1 MGTRCARCC
10 LGTAWPQVLPVL
22 RQRAGPRGGG
32 GDLPGF
38 KTGSSGVPWRV
49 PQGCLAC
56 SARPSACGCPRTGC
70 GGLQGARLLGRAR
83 WGWVRAPLPPCLL
96 GAPLLCRLRAVM
108 DKGKLTP
115 GGSCFSSWTAV
126 PAAVPLALKGKRSAR
141 PRASSGQELGVLE
154 QGRAW
159 RGQAGLVLSR
169 AATGAGMI
177 WGRSA
182 TLGAAFALRGDSCAF
197 CCLAGP
203 QSKVSR
209 CQPNEHN
216 CLGTELCIH
225 MSKLCNGLHDC
236 FDGSDEGP
244 HCREQLANC
253 TALACQH
260 HCVPTLSGPACYCNN
275 SFQLA
280 EDRRSCKDFD
290 ECTVYGT
297 CSQTCTNTEGSYTC
311 SCVEGYLLQPD
322 NRSCKAKNEPVD
334 RPPVLLIANSQNILA
349 TYLSGAPVPNITP
362 TSAKQTTAM
371 DFNYVEDT
379 VCWVHVGDSASQTIL
394 KCAKIPNLKGFVE
407 ERSINISLSLHHVE
421 QMAIDWL
428 TGNFYFVDDIDDRI
442 FVCNK
447 NGVTCVTLLDLEL
460 YNPKGI
466 ALDPAMG
473 KVFFTDY
480 GQIPKVERCD
490 MDGQNRTKLV
500 DSKIVFPH
508 GITLDLVNRLVYWA
522 DAYLDY
528 IEVVDYEGKNRH
540 TIIQGILIE
549 HLYGLTVFENYLYA
563 TNSDNANAQQ
573 KTSVIR
579 VNRFNSTEYQ
589 VVTRVDKGGA
599 LHIYHQRRQPTVRS
613 HACEPDQFGKPGGC
627 SDICLLGN
635 SHKTRTCRCRSG
647 FSLGSDGKSCKKPE
661 HELFLVY
668 GKGRPGIIRGM
679 DMGAKVPD
687 EHMIPIENLMNPRAL
702 DFHAETGF
710 IYFADTTSYLIGRQK
725 IDGTERETI
734 LKDGIHN
741 VEGIAVDWMGNNL
754 YWTDDG
760 PKKTI
765 SVARLEKAAQ
775 TRKTLIEGKMTHPR
789 AIVVDPLNGW
799 MYWTDWEEDPKDSKR
814 GKIERAWMDGSNRN
828 VFITSKT
835 VLWPNGLS
843 LDIPAKILYWVDAFY
858 DRIEMVYL
866 NGTERKIVY
875 EGPELN
881 HAFGLC
887 HYSSFLFWTEYRSGS
902 IYRLDQASKVVSLLR
917 NERPPIFEIRMY
929 DAQQQQVGSN
939 KCRVNNGGCSS
950 LCLATPRGRQCACA
964 EDQILGVDSVTCQA
978 NPSYIPPPQCQ
989 PGEFACKNNRCIQ
1002 ERWKCDGDNDCLDN
1016 SDEAPELCH
1025 QHTCPSDRFK
1035 CKNNRCIPN
1044 RWLCDGDNDCGNNE
1058 DESNSTCS
1066 ARTCSPN
1073 QFSCASGRCIPISWT
1088 CDLDDDCGD
1097 RSDESASCAYPTCFP
1112 LTQFTC
1118 NNGRCININ
1127 WRCDNDNDCG
1137 DNSDEAGCSH
1147 SCSSNQF
1154 KCNSGRCIPVHWTC
1168 DGDNDCGDY
1177 SDETHANCTNQAT
1190 RPPGGCHTDEFQC
1203 RLDGLCIP
1211 MRWRCDGDTDCM
1223 DSSDEKNCEGVT
1235 HVCDPNVKFGCKDSA
1250 RCISKAW
1257 VCDGDSD
1264 CEDNSDE
1271 ENCESLVCKPPS
1283 HTCANNTSICLPPEK
1298 LCDGSDDCGDGSD
1311 EGELCD
1317 QCSLNNGGCSHN
1329 CTVAPGEG
1337 IVCSCP
1343 LGMELGADNKTCQI
1357 QSYCAKH
1364 LKCSQKCEQDKYNVK
1379 CSCYEGWM
1387 LEPDGESCRSLDPFK
1402 PFIIFSNRH
1411 EIRRIDLHRG
1421 DYSVLVPGLR
1431 NTIALDF
1438 HLNQSSLYWTDVVE
1452 DKIYRGKL
1460 LENGALTSFEVV
1472 IQYGLATPEGLAVD
1486 WIAGNIYWVESNLDQ
1501 IEVAKLD
1508 GTMRTTLLAGDIEH
1522 PRAIALDPRYGI
1534 LFWTDWDAS
1543 LPRIEAASMSG
1554 AGRRTIHKETGSGG
1568 WPNGLTVDY
1577 LEKRILWIDARSDAI
1592 YSALYDG
1599 TGHIEVL
1606 RGHEYLSHPFAVTLY
1621 GGEVYWTDW
1630 RTNTLAK
1637 ANKWTGHNVTVVQRT
1652 NTQPFDLQVY
1662 HPSRQPLAP
1671 NPCEANGG
1679 KGPCSHLCLINY
1691 NRTLSC
1697 ACPHLMKLDKDNMTC
1712 YEFKKF
1718 LLYARQMEI
1727 RGVDIDNPYYNYI
1740 ISFTVPDIDNVTVV
1754 DYDALEQRI
1763 YWSDVRTQ
1771 TIKRA
1776 FINGTGVET
1785 VVSADLPNAHG
1796 LSVDWISR
1804 NLFWTSYDA
1813 NKKQINVARLD
1824 GSFKNAVIQGLDKP
1838 HCLVVHPL
1846 RGKLYWTDGD
1856 NISVANMDGSN
1867 RTLLFTN
1874 QKGPVGLAID
1884 YPESKLYWISSGNG
1898 TINRCN
1904 LDGSNLEVI
1913 ESVKGQLSKA
1923 TALAIMGDKLWWADQ
1938 ASERMGTCNKKDGT
1952 EVTVLR
1958 NSTTLVMHM
1967 KVYDESIQQAGTNPC
1982 SMNNG
1987 DCSQLCLPTSETS
2000 RSCMCTA
2007 GYSLKSG
2014 QQSCEGVGSFLLYS
2028 VHEGIRGIPLDPN
2041 DKSDALVPVSGTS
2054 LAVGIDFHAEND
2066 TIYWVDMGL
2075 STISRAKRD
2084 QTWREDVVTNGIGR
2098 VEGIAVDWI
2107 AGNIYWTD
2115 QGFDVI
2121 EVARLNGSFRYV
2133 VISQGLDK
2141 PRAITVHPEKGYLF
2155 WTEWGQYPRIERSR
2169 LDGTERMVLV
2179 NVSISW
2185 PNGIS
2190 VDYEDGKLYWCD
2202 ARTDKIERIDLET
2215 GENREVVLS
2224 SNNMDM
2230 FSVSVFEDYIY
2241 WSDRTHAN
2249 GSIKRGSKD
2258 NATESVSL
2266 RTGIGVQLKDIK
2278 VFNRARQKGT
2288 NICAQNN
2295 GGCQQLCLFRGGGQR
2310 TCACAHGMLSE
2321 DGVSCRDY
2329 DGYLLYSERT
2339 ILKSIHLSDEN
2350 NLNAP
2355 IKPFEDA
2362 EHMKNVIALA
2372 FDYRYGSKGSNR
2384 IFYSDI
2390 HFGNIQQINDD
2401 GTGRKTI
2408 VENVGSVEGLAYHRG
2423 WDTLYWTSYTTSTIT
2438 RHTVDQSRLGAFE
2451 RETVITMSGDDHP
2464 RAFVLDECQNLMFWT
2479 NWNEQHPSIMRATLS
2494 GSNVLIIIDQDIR
2507 TPNGL
2512 AIDHRAEKIYFSDAT
2527 LDKIERCEYDGS
2539 HRHVIL
2545 KSEPVH
2551 PFGLAV
2557 YGDYIFWTDWV
2568 RRAVQRANK
2577 YVGTDMK
2584 LLRVDIPQQPMG
2596 IIAVANDTDS
2606 CELSP
2611 CRVNNSGCQDLCL
2624 LTPKGHVNCSCRG
2637 ERVLQEDFTCKA
2649 LNSTCNMHDEF
2660 ECGNGDCIDFSRT
2673 CDGVVHC
2680 KDKSDEKQS
2689 YCSSRKCKKG
2699 YLHCMNGRCIA
2710 SRYWCNG
2717 VDDCGDNSDEVPCN
2731 KTSCAATEFRC
2742 RDGTCIG
2749 NSSRCNQ
2756 FIDCEDASDEMNCTA
2771 TDCSGYFKLGVKGTT
2786 FQKCE
2791 HTSLCYAPSWVCDGA
2806 NDCGDYSDER
2816 NCPGG
2821 REPRCPANYFAC
2833 PSGRCIPMTWTC
2845 DKEDDCENGEDET
2858 HCSERQDKFCY
2869 PVQFECNNHRC
2880 ISKLWVCDG
2889 ADDCGDGSDEDSRC
2903 RLTTCSTGS
2912 FQCPGTYVCVPERW
2926 LCDGD
2931 KDCADGADETLAAGC
2946 LYNNTCDEREFMC
2959 GNRQCIPK
2967 HFVCDHDDDCGDGS
2981 DESPECEY
2989 PTCGPHEFRCAN
3001 GRCLSNSQWECD
3013 GEFDCHDHSDEAP
3026 KNPRCSS
3033 PENKC
3038 NDSFFLCKNGKC
3050 IPEALLCDNN
3060 NDCAD
3065 GSDELNCFIN
3075 ECLNKKM
3082 SGCSQEC
3089 EDLKIGYKCRCRPG
3103 FRLKDDGKTCIDID
3117 ECSTTYPCSQ
3127 KCINTLGSFKCLCIE
3142 GYKLKPDNPTSCKAV
3157 TDEEPFLIFANRY
3170 YLRKLNLDGSNYTL
3184 LKQGLNNAVA
3194 LDFDY
3199 REQMIYWTD
3208 VTTQGSMIRR
3218 MHINGS
3224 NVQVLHRTG
3233 LSNPDGLAVDW
3244 VGGNLYWCDK
3254 GRDTI
3259 EVSKLNGAY
3268 RTVLVNSGLREPRAL
3283 VVDVQNGYLY
3293 WTDWGDHSL
3302 IGKIGMDGTNRSVI
3316 VDTKITWP
3324 NGLTLDY
3331 INSRIYWADARE
3343 DYIEFASLDG
3353 SNRHTVLSQDIP
3365 HIFALTLFEDFIYW
3379 TDWETKSINRAHKT
3393 TGANKTLLI
3402 STLHRPMDIH
3412 IYHPYRQPDVPN
3424 HPCKTNNAGCSNLCL
3439 LSPGGGHKC
3448 ACPTNFYLGSDGKT
3462 CVSNCTA
3469 SQFVCKNDKC
3479 IPFWWKCDTEDDCGD
3494 RSDEPEDCPEFKCRP
3509 GQFQCSTGIC
3519 TNPAFI
3525 CDGDNDC
3532 QDNSDEA
3539 NCDIHVCLPSQF
3551 KCTNTNRCI
3560 PGIFRCNGQDNCG
3573 DGEDEKDCP
3582 EVTCAP
3588 NQFQC
3593 AITKRCI
3600 PRVWV
3605 CDRDNDCVDG
3615 SDEPAN
3621 CTQMT
3626 CGVDEFRCKDS
3637 GRCIPARW
3645 KCDGEDDCGDGS
3657 DEPKEECDERTC
3669 EPYQFRCK
3677 NNRCVPGRWQCDYD
3691 NDCGDNSDEE
3701 SCTPRPCSESEFS
3714 CANGRCIAGRWKCDG
3729 DHDCADG
3736 SDEKDCTPR
3745 CEFDQFQCKNGHC
3758 IPMRWRCDADADC
3771 MDGTDEE
3778 DCGTGVRT
3786 CPLDEFQCNNTL
3798 CKPLA
3803 WKCDGED
3810 DCGDNSDENPEECL
3824 KFQCPP
3830 NRPFRCKNDRV
3841 CLWIGR
3847 QCDGIDNCGDN
3858 TDEKDCE
3865 SPTAKP
3871 KSCSQDKNEFLCENK
3886 KCISANLRCNFFD
3899 DCGDGSDEKSCSHDH
3914 KSYDCMTNTTMC
3926 GDEAQCIQSQ
3936 PTSYCTCRRGFQKVP
3951 DKNSCQDVNECLRFG
3966 TCSQLCN
3973 NTKGSHVCSCAKNFM
3988 KTDNMCKAEGSEH
4001 QILYIADDNKIR
4013 SMYPFNPN
4021 SAYEPAFQGDE
4032 NVRID
4037 AMDIY
4042 VKGNKI
4048 YWTNWHTGRIS
4059 YCELPASSAASTASN
4074 RNRRQI
4080 DGGVTHL
4087 NISGLKMPR
4096 GIAIDW
4102 VAGNIYWTDS
4112 GRDVIEVAQMKGENR
4127 KTLISGMID
4136 EPHAIVVDPL
4146 RGTMYWS
4153 DWGNHPKIETAAMDG
4168 TLRETLVQDN
4178 IQWPTGLAVD
4188 YHNER
4193 LYWADAKLSVIGS
4206 IRLNGTDPVVAI
4218 DNKKGLSHPFSID
4231 IFEDYIYG
4239 VTYINNRI
4247 FKIHKFGHKSVTN
4260 LTSGLNH
4267 ATDVVLYHQY
4277 KQPEVTNPCDRKKCE
4292 WLCLLS
4298 PSGPVC
4304 TCPNG
4309 KRLDNGTC
4317 VVIPSPTA
4325 SAVVPTTDTCDLVC
4339 LNGGSCFLNA
4349 RKQAKCRCQPRYNGE
4364 KCQINQCW
4372 DYCQNGGMCAA
4383 SPSGMPTCRCPTG
4396 FTGPRCNQQVCTDYC
4411 LNNGSCTV
4419 NQGNQPNC
4427 RCPPSFIGDRCQY
4440 RQCFDYCENEGVCQ
4454 MTASGAKQCR
4464 CPPQFEGAQCQEN
4477 KCSRCQEGKCS
4488 INKQNGEVS
4497 CICPDGKVAP
4507 SCLTCDDYCM
4517 HGGTCS
4523 ISDKTQLPEC
4533 LCPVGM
4539 TGTRCEDF
4547 IVSEQQSNRTASII
4561 IPILLLLILLTVVAF
4576 VWYKWRIKGAK
4587 GFQHQRMTNGAMN
4600 VEIGNPT
4607 YKMYE
4612 GEPDDDVGEL
4622 LDADFALDPDKPT
4635 NFTNPVYATLYMGAH
4650 NSRNSLAS
4658 TDEKRE
4664 LLSRG
4669 ADDDLAD
4676 PLA

>member
-1 MGTRCARCC
+1 VT
-10 LGTAWPQVLPVL
+10 
-22 RQRAGPRGGG
+22 
-32 GDLPGF
+32 
-38 KTGSSGVPWRV
+38 VP
-49 PQGCLAC
+49 
-56 SARPSACGCPRTGC
+56 
-70 GGLQGARLLGRAR
+70 
-83 WGWVRAPLPPCLL
+83 
-96 GAPLLCRLRAVM
+96 PLLLQLFPHCIFH
-108 DKGKLTP
+108 P
-115 GGSCFSSWTAV
+115 IC
-126 PAAVPLALKGKRSAR
+126 
-141 PRASSGQELGVLE
+141 
-154 QGRAW
+154 
-159 RGQAGLVLSR
+159 
-169 AATGAGMI
+169 I
-177 WGRSA
+177 
-182 TLGAAFALRGDSCAF
+182 TLGCCQINCKGWHPGSHNPCADPCALWCP
-197 CCLAGP
+197 AGP

-244 HCREQLANC
+244 HCRGRFGGPRKGG
-253 TALACQH
+253 
-260 HCVPTLSGPACYCNN
+260 VPSGVPHNRGGCFCRVN
-275 SFQLA
+275 SQ
-280 EDRRSCKDFD
+280 
-290 ECTVYGT
+290 
-297 CSQTCTNTEGSYTC
+297 C
-311 SCVEGYLLQPD
+311 SCRV
-322 NRSCKAKNEPVD
+322 
-334 RPPVLLIANSQNILA
+334 NSQCCCRKN
-349 TYLSGAPVPNITP
+349 
-362 TSAKQTTAM
+362 
-371 DFNYVEDT
+371 
-379 VCWVHVGDSASQTIL
+379 SQYSCGMNSQFCCRTNPQ
-394 KCAKIPNLKGFVE
+394 A
-407 ERSINISLSLHHVE
+407 LSLHAGQILSRGADPNAFMAPMGSFLGHAGVCHPGGLLALSLPSSPPFPSCPGPDVE

-447 NGVTCVTLLDLEL
+447 NGDTCVTLLDLEL

-549 HLYGLTVFENYLYA
+549 HLYGLTVFENYL
-563 TNSDNANAQQ
+563 
-573 KTSVIR
+573 
-579 VNRFNSTEYQ
+579 
-589 VVTRVDKGGA
+589 
-599 LHIYHQRRQPTVRS
+599 S

-635 SHKTRTCRCRSG
+635 SHKSRTCRCRSG

-828 VFITSKT
+828 IFITSKT

-843 LDIPAKILYWVDAFY
+843 LDIPAKILYWVDAYY

-866 NGTERKIVY
+866 NGTDRKIVY

-887 HYSSFLFWTEYRSGS
+887 HYSNFLFWTEYRSGS
-902 IYRLDQASKVVSLLR
+902 IYRLEQASKAVSLLR

-964 EDQILGVDSVTCQA
+964 EDQILGSDSVTCQA

-1016 SDEAPELCH
+1016 SDEAPELCRSLRRA
-1025 QHTCPSDRFK
+1025 P
-1035 CKNNRCIPN
+1035 
-1044 RWLCDGDNDCGNNE
+1044 
-1058 DESNSTCS
+1058 
-1066 ARTCSPN
+1066 RTCSPN

-1554 AGRRTIHKETGSGG
+1554 EGRRTIHKETGSGG

-1697 ACPHLMKLDKDNMTC
+1697 ACPHLMKLDKDNTTC
-1712 YEFKKF
+1712 YG
-1718 LLYARQMEI
+1718 
-1727 RGVDIDNPYYNYI
+1727 RGLSHLCPSYSRMGSSKAFSSLGFALPLHLSI
-1740 ISFTVPDIDNVTVV
+1740 IP
-1754 DYDALEQRI
+1754 ALT
-1763 YWSDVRTQ
+1763 S
-1771 TIKRA
+1771 
-1776 FINGTGVET
+1776 
-1785 VVSADLPNAHG
+1785 SHLHSLADLPNAHG
-1796 LSVDWISR
+1796 LSVDWVSR

-1898 TINRCN
+1898 TINRCD

-1913 ESVKGQLSKA
+1913 ESLRSQLSKA

-1967 KVYDESIQQAGTNPC
+1967 KVYDESIQQGQSGTNPC
-1982 SMNNG
+1982 SQNNG
-1987 DCSQLCLPTSETS
+1987 DCSQLCLPTSESS

-2014 QQSCEGVGSFLLYS
+2014 QQSCEG
-2028 VHEGIRGIPLDPN
+2028 
-2041 DKSDALVPVSGTS
+2041 
-2054 LAVGIDFHAEND
+2054 ND

-2230 FSVSVFEDYIY
+2230 FSVSVFEEYIY

-2249 GSIKRGSKD
+2249 GSIKRGNKD

-2288 NICAQNN
+2288 NVCAQNN

-2494 GSNVLIIIDQDIR
+2494 GANVLIIIDQDIR

-2512 AIDHRAEKIYFSDAT
+2512 AIDHKAEKIYFSDAT

-2611 CRVNNSGCQDLCL
+2611 CRVNNGGCQDLCL

-2649 LNSTCNMHDEF
+2649 VNSTCNVHEEF
-2660 ECGNGDCIDFSRT
+2660 ECGNGECIDFSRT
-2673 CDGVVHC
+2673 CDGVVNC

-2699 YLHCMNGRCIA
+2699 FLHCMNGRCVA
-2710 SRYWCNG
+2710 SRYWCDG
-2717 VDDCGDNSDEVPCN
+2717 VDNCGDNSDEVPCN
-2731 KTSCAATEFRC
+2731 SECLPGPQPAPGSCLGQGQQLQEGVTVSLTGAEQSQGLTESQGQACGQSGAPQSCPALLVPGRAPSLMDYGGFSPLAETSCAATEFRC

-2756 FIDCEDASDEMNCTA
+2756 FIDCEDASDEMNC
-2771 TDCSGYFKLGVKGTT
+2771 S
-2786 FQKCE
+2786 E
-2791 HTSLCYAPSWVCDGA
+2791 
-2806 NDCGDYSDER
+2806 
-2816 NCPGG
+2816 
-2821 REPRCPANYFAC
+2821 CPAAA
-2833 PSGRCIPMTWTC
+2833 PAPPQLWG
-2845 DKEDDCENGEDET
+2845 
-2858 HCSERQDKFCY
+2858 CSCSRGWQ
-2869 PVQFECNNHRC
+2869 QGAG
-2880 ISKLWVCDG
+2880 IWDG
-2889 ADDCGDGSDEDSRC
+2889 
-2903 RLTTCSTGS
+2903 L
-2912 FQCPGTYVCVPERW
+2912 
-2926 LCDGD
+2926 
-2931 KDCADGADETLAAGC
+2931 
-2946 LYNNTCDEREFMC
+2946 EREEDKV
-2959 GNRQCIPK
+2959 G
-2967 HFVCDHDDDCGDGS
+2967 
-2981 DESPECEY
+2981 
-2989 PTCGPHEFRCAN
+2989 
-3001 GRCLSNSQWECD
+3001 
-3013 GEFDCHDHSDEAP
+3013 
-3026 KNPRCSS
+3026 
-3033 PENKC
+3033 
-3038 NDSFFLCKNGKC
+3038 FFLL
-3050 IPEALLCDNN
+3050 IPIT
-3060 NDCAD
+3060 
-3065 GSDELNCFIN
+3065 SD
-3075 ECLNKKM
+3075 
-3082 SGCSQEC
+3082 SS
-3089 EDLKIGYKCRCRPG
+3089 
-3103 FRLKDDGKTCIDID
+3103 
-3117 ECSTTYPCSQ
+3117 
-3127 KCINTLGSFKCLCIE
+3127 
-3142 GYKLKPDNPTSCKAV
+3142 
-3157 TDEEPFLIFANRY
+3157 
-3170 YLRKLNLDGSNYTL
+3170 
-3184 LKQGLNNAVA
+3184 
-3194 LDFDY
+3194 
-3199 REQMIYWTD
+3199 W
-3208 VTTQGSMIRR
+3208 
-3218 MHINGS
+3218 
-3224 NVQVLHRTG
+3224 QVLHRTG

-3424 HPCKTNNAGCSNLCL
+3424 HPCKTNNGGCSNLCL

-3657 DEPKEECDERTC
+3657 DEPKEECGEWR
-3669 EPYQFRCK
+3669 PWGQASGI
-3677 NNRCVPGRWQCDYD
+3677 CVPFPEGQ
-3691 NDCGDNSDEE
+3691 
-3701 SCTPRPCSESEFS
+3701 
-3714 CANGRCIAGRWKCDG
+3714 AGLEL
-3729 DHDCADG
+3729 AG
-3736 SDEKDCTPR
+3736 SS
-3745 CEFDQFQCKNGHC
+3745 
-3758 IPMRWRCDADADC
+3758 
-3771 MDGTDEE
+3771 
-3778 DCGTGVRT
+3778 GVPGSGVSFHRHR
-3786 CPLDEFQCNNTL
+3786 LFL
-3798 CKPLA
+3798 FA
-3803 WKCDGED
+3803 GAV
-3810 DCGDNSDENPEECL
+3810 

-3871 KSCSQDKNEFLCENK
+3871 KSCSQDKNEFLCGNK

-3899 DCGDGSDEKSCSHDH
+3899 DCGDGSDEESCSHEH
-3914 KSYDCMTNTTMC
+3914 KSYDCKTNTTMC
-3926 GDEAQCIQSQ
+3926 GDEAHCVQSQ
-3936 PTSYCTCRRGFQKVP
+3936 STSYCTCRRVLP
-3951 DKNSCQDVNECLRFG
+3951 WTG
-3966 TCSQLCN
+3966 T
-3973 NTKGSHVCSCAKNFM
+3973 GA
-3988 KTDNMCKAEGSEH
+3988 
-4001 QILYIADDNKIR
+4001 
-4013 SMYPFNPN
+4013 
-4021 SAYEPAFQGDE
+4021 
-4032 NVRID
+4032 
-4037 AMDIY
+4037 
-4042 VKGNKI
+4042 
-4048 YWTNWHTGRIS
+4048 
-4059 YCELPASSAASTASN
+4059 
-4074 RNRRQI
+4074 
-4080 DGGVTHL
+4080 
-4087 NISGLKMPR
+4087 PR
-4096 GIAIDW
+4096 GFGD
-4102 VAGNIYWTDS
+4102 
-4112 GRDVIEVAQMKGENR
+4112 
-4127 KTLISGMID
+4127 TL
-4136 EPHAIVVDPL
+4136 
-4146 RGTMYWS
+4146 
-4153 DWGNHPKIETAAMDG
+4153 
-4168 TLRETLVQDN
+4168 
-4178 IQWPTGLAVD
+4178 
-4188 YHNER
+4188 
-4193 LYWADAKLSVIGS
+4193 
-4206 IRLNGTDPVVAI
+4206 
-4218 DNKKGLSHPFSID
+4218 
-4231 IFEDYIYG
+4231 G
-4239 VTYINNRI
+4239 V
-4247 FKIHKFGHKSVTN
+4247 S
-4260 LTSGLNH
+4260 LT
-4267 ATDVVLYHQY
+4267 
-4277 KQPEVTNPCDRKKCE
+4277 
-4292 WLCLLS
+4292 
-4298 PSGPVC
+4298 
-4304 TCPNG
+4304 
-4309 KRLDNGTC
+4309 
-4317 VVIPSPTA
+4317 
-4325 SAVVPTTDTCDLVC
+4325 
-4339 LNGGSCFLNA
+4339 
-4349 RKQAKCRCQPRYNGE
+4349 
-4364 KCQINQCW
+4364 
-4372 DYCQNGGMCAA
+4372 
-4383 SPSGMPTCRCPTG
+4383 
-4396 FTGPRCNQQVCTDYC
+4396 
-4411 LNNGSCTV
+4411 
-4419 NQGNQPNC
+4419 
-4427 RCPPSFIGDRCQY
+4427 
-4440 RQCFDYCENEGVCQ
+4440 
-4454 MTASGAKQCR
+4454 
-4464 CPPQFEGAQCQEN
+4464 
-4477 KCSRCQEGKCS
+4477 
-4488 INKQNGEVS
+4488 
-4497 CICPDGKVAP
+4497 
-4507 SCLTCDDYCM
+4507 
-4517 HGGTCS
+4517 
-4523 ISDKTQLPEC
+4523 
-4533 LCPVGM
+4533 LCPL
-4539 TGTRCEDF
+4539 
-4547 IVSEQQSNRTASII
+4547 
-4561 IPILLLLILLTVVAF
+4561 PIS
-4576 VWYKWRIKGAK
+4576 AK

-4622 LDADFALDPDKPT
+4622 LDADFALDPDK
-4635 NFTNPVYATLYMGAH
+4635 V
-4650 NSRNSLAS
+4650 
-4658 TDEKRE
+4658 
-4664 LLSRG
+4664 RG
-4669 ADDDLAD
+4669 AGGMGGHSWSLSTEGDQRGTRGSGGASGRWLVQLRAWR
-4676 PLA
+4676 L

>member
-1 MGTRCARCC
+1 MGGCSDPPLQPPRCW
-10 LGTAWPQVLPVL
+10 GE
-22 RQRAGPRGGG
+22 
-32 GDLPGF
+32 LPGAEALGLF
-38 KTGSSGVPWRV
+38 PFACKDQITCISKGWRCDGEKDCPDGSDESPDI
-49 PQGCLAC
+49 C
-56 SARPSACGCPRTGC
+56 
-70 GGLQGARLLGRAR
+70 
-83 WGWVRAPLPPCLL
+83 
-96 GAPLLCRLRAVM
+96 
-108 DKGKLTP
+108 
-115 GGSCFSSWTAV
+115 
-126 PAAVPLALKGKRSAR
+126 
-141 PRASSGQELGVLE
+141 
-154 QGRAW
+154 
-159 RGQAGLVLSR
+159 
-169 AATGAGMI
+169 
-177 WGRSA
+177 
-182 TLGAAFALRGDSCAF
+182 
-197 CCLAGP
+197 P

-290 ECTVYGT
+290 ECTIYGT

-371 DFNYVEDT
+371 DFNYIEDT

-447 NGVTCVTLLDLEL
+447 NGVTCSEL
-460 YNPKGI
+460 PR
-466 ALDPAMG
+466 LPFSRR

-540 TIIQGILIE
+540 TIIQGILVSG

-828 VFITSKT
+828 IFITSKT

-902 IYRLDQASKVVSLLR
+902 IYRLDQASKVVTLLR

-964 EDQILGVDSVTCQA
+964 EDQILGLDSVTCQA

-1066 ARTCSPN
+1066 GEEPVMGSGSRRAHTAPRVAAFAAPCALRGGGRGAGALRVPCSRFGFCAGASQEPQGFVPGLSPSKTRHRQLLKLCLSLPAPARTCSPN

-1097 RSDESASCAYPTCFP
+1097 RSDESASCGE
-1112 LTQFTC
+1112 L
-1118 NNGRCININ
+1118 G
-1127 WRCDNDNDCG
+1127 
-1137 DNSDEAGCSH
+1137 H
-1147 SCSSNQF
+1147 SCS
-1154 KCNSGRCIPVHWTC
+1154 T
-1168 DGDNDCGDY
+1168 
-1177 SDETHANCTNQAT
+1177 T

-1337 IVCSCP
+1337 IICSCP
-1343 LGMELGADNKTCQI
+1343 LGMELGSDNKTCQI

-1387 LEPDGESCRSLDPFK
+1387 LEPDGESCRSMDPFK

-1460 LENGALTSFEVV
+1460 LENGGAFEVV

-1662 HPSRQPLAP
+1662 HPSRQPLAS

-1697 ACPHLMKLDKDNMTC
+1697 ACPHLMKLDKDNTTC

-1796 LSVDWISR
+1796 LSVDWVSR

-1867 RTLLFTN
+1867 RTLLFSN

-1898 TINRCN
+1898 TINRCD

-1913 ESVKGQLSKA
+1913 ESVKAQLSKA
-1923 TALAIMGDKLWWADQ
+1923 TALAIMGNKLWWADQ

-1967 KVYDESIQQAGTNPC
+1967 KVYDETIQQAGTNPC
-1982 SMNNG
+1982 SLNNG

-2000 RSCMCTA
+2000 RACMCTA

-2190 VDYEDGKLYWCD
+2190 VDYEEGKLYWCD

-2230 FSVSVFEDYIY
+2230 FSVSVFEEYIY

-2249 GSIKRGSKD
+2249 GSIKRGNKD

-2288 NICAQNN
+2288 NICAQSN
-2295 GGCQQLCLFRGGGQR
+2295 GGCQQLCLFRGSGQR
-2310 TCACAHGMLSE
+2310 TCACAHGMLAE

-2494 GSNVLIIIDQDIR
+2494 GANVLIIIDQDIR

-2512 AIDHRAEKIYFSDAT
+2512 AIDHKAEKIYFSDAT

-2545 KSEPVH
+2545 KAEPVH

-2606 CELSP
+2606 CEDLSL
-2611 CRVNNSGCQDLCL
+2611 CRVNNGGCQDLCL

-2699 YLHCMNGRCIA
+2699 FLHCMNGRCIA

-2731 KTSCAATEFRC
+2731 SK
-2742 RDGTCIG
+2742 
-2749 NSSRCNQ
+2749 
-2756 FIDCEDASDEMNCTA
+2756 ASGGEPPRQ
-2771 TDCSGYFKLGVKGTT
+2771 GVRRG
-2786 FQKCE
+2786 
-2791 HTSLCYAPSWVCDGA
+2791 
-2806 NDCGDYSDER
+2806 
-2816 NCPGG
+2816 GG
-2821 REPRCPANYFAC
+2821 RMPSSLTGVSSQTGGRKPKCPANYFAC

-2858 HCSERQDKFCY
+2858 HCNKFCY

-3001 GRCLSNSQWECD
+3001 GRCLSNRQWECD

-3060 NDCAD
+3060 NDCTD

-3075 ECLNKKM
+3075 ECLNKKL

-3127 KCINTLGSFKCLCIE
+3127 KCINTLGSYKCLCIE

-3224 NVQVLHRTG
+3224 NV
-3233 LSNPDGLAVDW
+3233 NPDGLAVDW

-3448 ACPTNFYLGSDGKT
+3448 ACPTNFYLGGDGKT

-3621 CTQMT
+3621 CSKEP
-3626 CGVDEFRCKDS
+3626 G
-3637 GRCIPARW
+3637 
-3645 KCDGEDDCGDGS
+3645 GDGVAQRS
-3657 DEPKEECDERTC
+3657 PPCWLARADTCPVSSLADERTC

-3701 SCTPRPCSESEFS
+3701 SCSTCCFDEFS

-3736 SDEKDCTPR
+3736 SDEVCPGCSPRVGAAVKHCTPR

-3778 DCGTGVRT
+3778 NCGTGVRT

-3858 TDEKDCE
+3858 TDEKDCGE
-3865 SPTAKP
+3865 WGSKP

-3886 KCISANLRCNFFD
+3886 KCISTNLRCNFFD
-3899 DCGDGSDEKSCSHDH
+3899 DCGDGSDEQSYH
-3914 KSYDCMTNTTMC
+3914 KSYDCMTNITMC

-3936 PTSYCTCRRGFQKVP
+3936 STMYCTCRRGFQKVP

-3973 NTKGSHVCSCAKNFM
+3973 NTKGSHICSCAKNFM

-4059 YCELPASSAASTASN
+4059 YRDLPGARCE
-4074 RNRRQI
+4074 
-4080 DGGVTHL
+4080 
-4087 NISGLKMPR
+4087 MPR

-4247 FKIHKFGHKSVTN
+4247 FKIHKFGHKAVTN

-4277 KQPEVTNPCDRKKCE
+4277 KQPEGVLTNPCDRKKCE

-4309 KRLDNGTC
+4309 KRLDNGTL
-4317 VVIPSPTA
+4317 
-4325 SAVVPTTDTCDLVC
+4325 PTTDTCDLVC

-4364 KCQINQCW
+4364 KCQIDQCW
-4372 DYCQNGGMCAA
+4372 DYCQNGGTCAA
-4383 SPSGMPTCRCPTG
+4383 SPSGEAAGPSWGWGLVPGRRTDRGGASRCRLSPAGMPTCRCPTG

-4411 LNNGSCTV
+4411 LNNGSCT
-4419 NQGNQPNC
+4419 
-4427 RCPPSFIGDRCQY
+4427 
-4440 RQCFDYCENEGVCQ
+4440 

-4464 CPPQFEGAQCQEN
+4464 CPPQFEGAQCQDN

-4488 INKQNGEVS
+4488 INKQSGEVS
-4497 CICPDGKVAP
+4497 CICPDGKIAP
-4507 SCLTCDDYCM
+4507 SCLTCDSYCL

-4533 LCPVGM
+4533 L
-4539 TGTRCEDF
+4539 
-4547 IVSEQQSNRTASII
+4547 
-4561 IPILLLLILLTVVAF
+4561 
-4576 VWYKWRIKGAK
+4576 
-4587 GFQHQRMTNGAMN
+4587 
-4600 VEIGNPT
+4600 
-4607 YKMYE
+4607 
-4612 GEPDDDVGEL
+4612 
-4622 LDADFALDPDKPT
+4622 
-4635 NFTNPVYATLYMGAH
+4635 
-4650 NSRNSLAS
+4650 
-4658 TDEKRE
+4658 
-4664 LLSRG
+4664 
-4669 ADDDLAD
+4669 
-4676 PLA
+4676 

>member
-1 MGTRCARCC
+1 
-10 LGTAWPQVLPVL
+10 
-22 RQRAGPRGGG
+22 
-32 GDLPGF
+32 
-38 KTGSSGVPWRV
+38 GSA
-49 PQGCLAC
+49 PQG
-56 SARPSACGCPRTGC
+56 P
-70 GGLQGARLLGRAR
+70 
-83 WGWVRAPLPPCLL
+83 
-96 GAPLLCRLRAVM
+96 
-108 DKGKLTP
+108 
-115 GGSCFSSWTAV
+115 
-126 PAAVPLALKGKRSAR
+126 
-141 PRASSGQELGVLE
+141 PRATVLE
-154 QGRAW
+154 QGEGWHPGSHNPCADPC
-159 RGQAGLVLSR
+159 
-169 AATGAGMI
+169 
-177 WGRSA
+177 
-182 TLGAAFALRGDSCAF
+182 ALWCP
-197 CCLAGP
+197 AGP

-244 HCREQLANC
+244 HCRGRFGGPRKGG
-253 TALACQH
+253 
-260 HCVPTLSGPACYCNN
+260 VPSGVPHNRGGELEMVSVNAWTWEMQPW
-275 SFQLA
+275 SRTWP
-280 EDRRSCKDFD
+280 E
-290 ECTVYGT
+290 E
-297 CSQTCTNTEGSYTC
+297 EGSLGCPCPGELEMVSERCWRC
-311 SCVEGYLLQPD
+311 SGDPLDRVPLQIQ
-322 NRSCKAKNEPVD
+322 A
-334 RPPVLLIANSQNILA
+334 
-349 TYLSGAPVPNITP
+349 
-362 TSAKQTTAM
+362 
-371 DFNYVEDT
+371 
-379 VCWVHVGDSASQTIL
+379 
-394 KCAKIPNLKGFVE
+394 
-407 ERSINISLSLHHVE
+407 LSLHAGQILSRGADPNAFMAPMGSFLGHAGVCHPGGLLALSLPSSPPFPSCPGPDVE

-447 NGVTCVTLLDLEL
+447 NGDTCVTLLDLEL

-549 HLYGLTVFENYLYA
+549 HLYGLTVFENYL
-563 TNSDNANAQQ
+563 
-573 KTSVIR
+573 
-579 VNRFNSTEYQ
+579 
-589 VVTRVDKGGA
+589 
-599 LHIYHQRRQPTVRS
+599 S

-635 SHKTRTCRCRSG
+635 SHKSRTCRCRSG

-828 VFITSKT
+828 IFITSKT

-843 LDIPAKILYWVDAFY
+843 LDIPAKILYWVDAYY

-866 NGTERKIVY
+866 NGTDRKIVY

-887 HYSSFLFWTEYRSGS
+887 HYSNFLFWTEYRSGS
-902 IYRLDQASKVVSLLR
+902 IYRLEQASKAVSLLR

-964 EDQILGVDSVTCQA
+964 EDQILGSDSVTCQA

-1016 SDEAPELCH
+1016 SDEAPELCP
-1025 QHTCPSDRFK
+1025 Q
-1035 CKNNRCIPN
+1035 
-1044 RWLCDGDNDCGNNE
+1044 GV
-1058 DESNSTCS
+1058 
-1066 ARTCSPN
+1066 
-1073 QFSCASGRCIPISWT
+1073 FSCASGRCIPISWT

-1554 AGRRTIHKETGSGG
+1554 EGRRTIHKETGSGG

-1697 ACPHLMKLDKDNMTC
+1697 ACPHLMKLDKDNTTC

-1796 LSVDWISR
+1796 LSVDWVSR

-1898 TINRCN
+1898 TINRCD

-1913 ESVKGQLSKA
+1913 ESLRSQLSKA

-1982 SMNNG
+1982 SQNNG
-1987 DCSQLCLPTSETS
+1987 DCSQLCLPTSESS

-2014 QQSCEGVGSFLLYS
+2014 QQSCEG
-2028 VHEGIRGIPLDPN
+2028 
-2041 DKSDALVPVSGTS
+2041 
-2054 LAVGIDFHAEND
+2054 ND

-2230 FSVSVFEDYIY
+2230 FSVSVFEEYIY

-2249 GSIKRGSKD
+2249 GSIKRGNKD

-2288 NICAQNN
+2288 NVCAQNN

-2494 GSNVLIIIDQDIR
+2494 GANVLIIIDQDIR

-2512 AIDHRAEKIYFSDAT
+2512 AIDHKAEKIYFSDAT

-2611 CRVNNSGCQDLCL
+2611 CRVNNGGCQDLCL

-2649 LNSTCNMHDEF
+2649 VNSTCNVHEEF
-2660 ECGNGDCIDFSRT
+2660 ECGNGECIDFSRT
-2673 CDGVVHC
+2673 CDGVVNC

-2699 YLHCMNGRCIA
+2699 FLHCMNGRCVA
-2710 SRYWCNG
+2710 SRYWCDG
-2717 VDDCGDNSDEVPCN
+2717 VDNCGDNSDEVPCN

-2756 FIDCEDASDEMNCTA
+2756 FIDCEDASDEMNCSECPAAAPAPPQLWGCSCSRGWQQGAGIWDGLEREEAGRDGDGEEGLEQTHGSDCPHQSHPHSRQPHHTPRA
-2771 TDCSGYFKLGVKGTT
+2771 WRCSGGCCTRTAQGSKTCLGEEKRRRWRSEGGDKGRRR
-2786 FQKCE
+2786 QQ
-2791 HTSLCYAPSWVCDGA
+2791 SMARLGQLGSR
-2806 NDCGDYSDER
+2806 S
-2816 NCPGG
+2816 PGG
-2821 REPRCPANYFAC
+2821 VVVLWSHRDGVGLVGVDLRK
-2833 PSGRCIPMTWTC
+2833 IP
-2845 DKEDDCENGEDET
+2845 
-2858 HCSERQDKFCY
+2858 
-2869 PVQFECNNHRC
+2869 
-2880 ISKLWVCDG
+2880 
-2889 ADDCGDGSDEDSRC
+2889 
-2903 RLTTCSTGS
+2903 
-2912 FQCPGTYVCVPERW
+2912 
-2926 LCDGD
+2926 
-2931 KDCADGADETLAAGC
+2931 
-2946 LYNNTCDEREFMC
+2946 
-2959 GNRQCIPK
+2959 
-2967 HFVCDHDDDCGDGS
+2967 
-2981 DESPECEY
+2981 
-2989 PTCGPHEFRCAN
+2989 
-3001 GRCLSNSQWECD
+3001 
-3013 GEFDCHDHSDEAP
+3013 
-3026 KNPRCSS
+3026 
-3033 PENKC
+3033 NKVG
-3038 NDSFFLCKNGKC
+3038 FFLL
-3050 IPEALLCDNN
+3050 IPIT
-3060 NDCAD
+3060 
-3065 GSDELNCFIN
+3065 SD
-3075 ECLNKKM
+3075 
-3082 SGCSQEC
+3082 SS
-3089 EDLKIGYKCRCRPG
+3089 
-3103 FRLKDDGKTCIDID
+3103 
-3117 ECSTTYPCSQ
+3117 
-3127 KCINTLGSFKCLCIE
+3127 
-3142 GYKLKPDNPTSCKAV
+3142 
-3157 TDEEPFLIFANRY
+3157 
-3170 YLRKLNLDGSNYTL
+3170 
-3184 LKQGLNNAVA
+3184 
-3194 LDFDY
+3194 
-3199 REQMIYWTD
+3199 W
-3208 VTTQGSMIRR
+3208 
-3218 MHINGS
+3218 
-3224 NVQVLHRTG
+3224 QVLHRTG

-3424 HPCKTNNAGCSNLCL
+3424 HPCKTNNGGCSNLCL

-3657 DEPKEECDERTC
+3657 DEPKEECGEWR
-3669 EPYQFRCK
+3669 PWGQASGI
-3677 NNRCVPGRWQCDYD
+3677 CVPFPEGQ
-3691 NDCGDNSDEE
+3691 
-3701 SCTPRPCSESEFS
+3701 
-3714 CANGRCIAGRWKCDG
+3714 AGLEL
-3729 DHDCADG
+3729 AG
-3736 SDEKDCTPR
+3736 SS
-3745 CEFDQFQCKNGHC
+3745 
-3758 IPMRWRCDADADC
+3758 
-3771 MDGTDEE
+3771 
-3778 DCGTGVRT
+3778 GVPGSGVSFHRHR
-3786 CPLDEFQCNNTL
+3786 LFL
-3798 CKPLA
+3798 FA
-3803 WKCDGED
+3803 GAV
-3810 DCGDNSDENPEECL
+3810 

-3871 KSCSQDKNEFLCENK
+3871 KSCSQDKNEFLCGNK

-3899 DCGDGSDEKSCSHDH
+3899 DCGDGSDEESCSHEH
-3914 KSYDCMTNTTMC
+3914 KSYDCKTNTTMC
-3926 GDEAQCIQSQ
+3926 GDEAHCVQSQ
-3936 PTSYCTCRRGFQKVP
+3936 STSYCTCRRGFQKFNLGAVCDSP
-3951 DKNSCQDVNECLRFG
+3951 LPSHITPRWFIGGGFL
-3966 TCSQLCN
+3966 
-3973 NTKGSHVCSCAKNFM
+3973 GSF
-3988 KTDNMCKAEGSEH
+3988 
-4001 QILYIADDNKIR
+4001 L
-4013 SMYPFNPN
+4013 
-4021 SAYEPAFQGDE
+4021 GDRLIWGQW
-4032 NVRID
+4032 VTPVSIP
-4037 AMDIY
+4037 Y
-4042 VKGNKI
+4042 
-4048 YWTNWHTGRIS
+4048 HTH
-4059 YCELPASSAASTASN
+4059 STS
-4074 RNRRQI
+4074 
-4080 DGGVTHL
+4080 
-4087 NISGLKMPR
+4087 
-4096 GIAIDW
+4096 
-4102 VAGNIYWTDS
+4102 
-4112 GRDVIEVAQMKGENR
+4112 
-4127 KTLISGMID
+4127 
-4136 EPHAIVVDPL
+4136 
-4146 RGTMYWS
+4146 
-4153 DWGNHPKIETAAMDG
+4153 
-4168 TLRETLVQDN
+4168 
-4178 IQWPTGLAVD
+4178 
-4188 YHNER
+4188 
-4193 LYWADAKLSVIGS
+4193 
-4206 IRLNGTDPVVAI
+4206 
-4218 DNKKGLSHPFSID
+4218 
-4231 IFEDYIYG
+4231 
-4239 VTYINNRI
+4239 
-4247 FKIHKFGHKSVTN
+4247 
-4260 LTSGLNH
+4260 
-4267 ATDVVLYHQY
+4267 
-4277 KQPEVTNPCDRKKCE
+4277 
-4292 WLCLLS
+4292 
-4298 PSGPVC
+4298 
-4304 TCPNG
+4304 
-4309 KRLDNGTC
+4309 
-4317 VVIPSPTA
+4317 
-4325 SAVVPTTDTCDLVC
+4325 
-4339 LNGGSCFLNA
+4339 
-4349 RKQAKCRCQPRYNGE
+4349 
-4364 KCQINQCW
+4364 
-4372 DYCQNGGMCAA
+4372 
-4383 SPSGMPTCRCPTG
+4383 
-4396 FTGPRCNQQVCTDYC
+4396 
-4411 LNNGSCTV
+4411 
-4419 NQGNQPNC
+4419 
-4427 RCPPSFIGDRCQY
+4427 CPPSCGERGDSPTP
-4440 RQCFDYCENEGVCQ
+4440 N
-4454 MTASGAKQCR
+4454 
-4464 CPPQFEGAQCQEN
+4464 CPP
-4477 KCSRCQEGKCS
+4477 
-4488 INKQNGEVS
+4488 
-4497 CICPDGKVAP
+4497 CPQALTVPCLPP
-4507 SCLTCDDYCM
+4507 S
-4517 HGGTCS
+4517 G
-4523 ISDKTQLPEC
+4523 
-4533 LCPVGM
+4533 
-4539 TGTRCEDF
+4539 
-4547 IVSEQQSNRTASII
+4547 TASIV

-4622 LDADFALDPDKPT
+4622 LDADFALDPDK
-4635 NFTNPVYATLYMGAH
+4635 V
-4650 NSRNSLAS
+4650 
-4658 TDEKRE
+4658 
-4664 LLSRG
+4664 RG
-4669 ADDDLAD
+4669 AGGSAGSCPKCWGGALRGHKVFGNTEGSQRFWG
-4676 PLA
+4676 L

>member
-1 MGTRCARCC
+1 
-10 LGTAWPQVLPVL
+10 
-22 RQRAGPRGGG
+22 
-32 GDLPGF
+32 
-38 KTGSSGVPWRV
+38 
-49 PQGCLAC
+49 
-56 SARPSACGCPRTGC
+56 
-70 GGLQGARLLGRAR
+70 
-83 WGWVRAPLPPCLL
+83 
-96 GAPLLCRLRAVM
+96 
-108 DKGKLTP
+108 
-115 GGSCFSSWTAV
+115 
-126 PAAVPLALKGKRSAR
+126 
-141 PRASSGQELGVLE
+141 
-154 QGRAW
+154 
-159 RGQAGLVLSR
+159 
-169 AATGAGMI
+169 
-177 WGRSA
+177 
-182 TLGAAFALRGDSCAF
+182 
-197 CCLAGP
+197 
-203 QSKVSR
+203 
-209 CQPNEHN
+209 
-216 CLGTELCIH
+216 
-225 MSKLCNGLHDC
+225 
-236 FDGSDEGP
+236 
-244 HCREQLANC
+244 
-253 TALACQH
+253 
-260 HCVPTLSGPACYCNN
+260 
-275 SFQLA
+275 
-280 EDRRSCKDFD
+280 
-290 ECTVYGT
+290 
-297 CSQTCTNTEGSYTC
+297 
-311 SCVEGYLLQPD
+311 
-322 NRSCKAKNEPVD
+322 
-334 RPPVLLIANSQNILA
+334 
-349 TYLSGAPVPNITP
+349 
-362 TSAKQTTAM
+362 
-371 DFNYVEDT
+371 
-379 VCWVHVGDSASQTIL
+379 
-394 KCAKIPNLKGFVE
+394 
-407 ERSINISLSLHHVE
+407 
-421 QMAIDWL
+421 
-428 TGNFYFVDDIDDRI
+428 
-442 FVCNK
+442 
-447 NGVTCVTLLDLEL
+447 
-460 YNPKGI
+460 
-466 ALDPAMG
+466 
-473 KVFFTDY
+473 
-480 GQIPKVERCD
+480 
-490 MDGQNRTKLV
+490 
-500 DSKIVFPH
+500 
-508 GITLDLVNRLVYWA
+508 
-522 DAYLDY
+522 
-528 IEVVDYEGKNRH
+528 
-540 TIIQGILIE
+540 
-549 HLYGLTVFENYLYA
+549 
-563 TNSDNANAQQ
+563 
-573 KTSVIR
+573 
-579 VNRFNSTEYQ
+579 
-589 VVTRVDKGGA
+589 
-599 LHIYHQRRQPTVRS
+599 
-613 HACEPDQFGKPGGC
+613 
-627 SDICLLGN
+627 
-635 SHKTRTCRCRSG
+635 
-647 FSLGSDGKSCKKPE
+647 
-661 HELFLVY
+661 
-668 GKGRPGIIRGM
+668 
-679 DMGAKVPD
+679 
-687 EHMIPIENLMNPRAL
+687 
-702 DFHAETGF
+702 
-710 IYFADTTSYLIGRQK
+710 
-725 IDGTERETI
+725 
-734 LKDGIHN
+734 
-741 VEGIAVDWMGNNL
+741 
-754 YWTDDG
+754 
-760 PKKTI
+760 
-765 SVARLEKAAQ
+765 
-775 TRKTLIEGKMTHPR
+775 
-789 AIVVDPLNGW
+789 
-799 MYWTDWEEDPKDSKR
+799 
-814 GKIERAWMDGSNRN
+814 
-828 VFITSKT
+828 
-835 VLWPNGLS
+835 
-843 LDIPAKILYWVDAFY
+843 
-858 DRIEMVYL
+858 
-866 NGTERKIVY
+866 
-875 EGPELN
+875 
-881 HAFGLC
+881 
-887 HYSSFLFWTEYRSGS
+887 
-902 IYRLDQASKVVSLLR
+902 
-917 NERPPIFEIRMY
+917 
-929 DAQQQQVGSN
+929 
-939 KCRVNNGGCSS
+939 
-950 LCLATPRGRQCACA
+950 
-964 EDQILGVDSVTCQA
+964 
-978 NPSYIPPPQCQ
+978 
-989 PGEFACKNNRCIQ
+989 
-1002 ERWKCDGDNDCLDN
+1002 
-1016 SDEAPELCH
+1016 
-1025 QHTCPSDRFK
+1025 
-1035 CKNNRCIPN
+1035 
-1044 RWLCDGDNDCGNNE
+1044 
-1058 DESNSTCS
+1058 
-1066 ARTCSPN
+1066 
-1073 QFSCASGRCIPISWT
+1073 
-1088 CDLDDDCGD
+1088 
-1097 RSDESASCAYPTCFP
+1097 
-1112 LTQFTC
+1112 
-1118 NNGRCININ
+1118 
-1127 WRCDNDNDCG
+1127 
-1137 DNSDEAGCSH
+1137 
-1147 SCSSNQF
+1147 
-1154 KCNSGRCIPVHWTC
+1154 
-1168 DGDNDCGDY
+1168 
-1177 SDETHANCTNQAT
+1177 AT

-1554 AGRRTIHKETGSGG
+1554 EGRRTIHKETGSGG

-1697 ACPHLMKLDKDNMTC
+1697 ACPHLMKLDKDNTTC

-1796 LSVDWISR
+1796 LSVDWVSR

-1898 TINRCN
+1898 TINRCD

-1913 ESVKGQLSKA
+1913 ESVRSQLSKA

-1982 SMNNG
+1982 SQNNG

-2107 AGNIYWTD
+2107 AGGMGLWSWGQGGQWGFCGGSPCPLAGNIYWTD

-2230 FSVSVFEDYIY
+2230 FSVSVFEEYIY

-2249 GSIKRGSKD
+2249 GSIKRGNKD

-2494 GSNVLIIIDQDIR
+2494 GANVLIIIDQDIR

-2512 AIDHRAEKIYFSDAT
+2512 AIDHKAEKIYFSDAT

-2611 CRVNNSGCQDLCL
+2611 CRVNNGGCQDLCL

-2649 LNSTCNMHDEF
+2649 VNSTCNVHEEF
-2660 ECGNGDCIDFSRT
+2660 ECGNGECIDFSRT

-2699 YLHCMNGRCIA
+2699 YLHCMNGRCVA
-2710 SRYWCNG
+2710 SRYWCDG
-2717 VDDCGDNSDEVPCN
+2717 VDNCGDNSDEVPCN

-2771 TDCSGYFKLGVKGTT
+2771 TDCSSYFKLGVKGTT

-2791 HTSLCYAPSWVCDGA
+2791 HTSLCYAPSWVCDGS

-2816 NCPGG
+2816 NCPVGG
-2821 REPRCPANYFAC
+2821 RKPKCPSNYFAC

-2858 HCSERQDKFCY
+2858 QCSERQDKFCY

-2903 RLTTCSTGS
+2903 RLTTCSSGS

-2989 PTCGPHEFRCAN
+2989 PTCGPHEFRCQN
-3001 GRCLSNSQWECD
+3001 GRCLSNRQWECD

-3038 NDSFFLCKNGKC
+3038 NDSFFLCKNGNC
-3050 IPEALLCDNN
+3050 ISEALLCDNN

-3075 ECLNKKM
+3075 ECLNKKL

-3127 KCINTLGSFKCLCIE
+3127 KCINTLGSFKCLCTE
-3142 GYKLKPDNPTSCKAV
+3142 GYKLRPDNPTSCKAV

-3184 LKQGLNNAVA
+3184 LKQVRGELGARATPAPCGWDLGMEQALKDMGAASWGTLKTILFHPTAVGSHLPLSQIA
-3194 LDFDY
+3194 PSNLGHFQEWGSFSGQPIPEPHHPH
-3199 REQMIYWTD
+3199 REKFLWFPTLLFCFIA
-3208 VTTQGSMIRR
+3208 S
-3218 MHINGS
+3218 
-3224 NVQVLHRTG
+3224 
-3233 LSNPDGLAVDW
+3233 
-3244 VGGNLYWCDK
+3244 
-3254 GRDTI
+3254 
-3259 EVSKLNGAY
+3259 
-3268 RTVLVNSGLREPRAL
+3268 
-3283 VVDVQNGYLY
+3283 YLY

-3353 SNRHTVLSQDIP
+3353 TNRHTVLSQDIP

-3424 HPCKTNNAGCSNLCL
+3424 HPCKTNNGGCSNLCL

-3657 DEPKEECDERTC
+3657 DEPKEECAAVC
-3669 EPYQFRCK
+3669 PCQP
-3677 NNRCVPGRWQCDYD
+3677 VPPQLLARDTPCPPRLSPGSGHTLC
-3691 NDCGDNSDEE
+3691 SL
-3701 SCTPRPCSESEFS
+3701 SPAPRPCSESEFS

-3745 CEFDQFQCKNGHC
+3745 CEFDQFKCKNGHC

-3771 MDGTDEE
+3771 MDGSDEE
-3778 DCGTGVRT
+3778 NCGTGVRT

-3871 KSCSQDKNEFLCENK
+3871 KSCSQDKNEFLCGNK

-3899 DCGDGSDEKSCSHDH
+3899 DCGDGSDEESCSHEH

-3926 GDEAQCIQSQ
+3926 GDEAHCVQSQ
-3936 PTSYCTCRRGFQKVP
+3936 STSYCTCRRGFQKVP
-3951 DKNSCQDVNECLRFG
+3951 DKNFCQDINECLRFG

-4059 YCELPASSAASTASN
+4059 YRELPASSSASTASN

-4247 FKIHKFGHKSVTN
+4247 FKIHKFGHKPVTN

-4298 PSGPVC
+4298 P
-4304 TCPNG
+4304 
-4309 KRLDNGTC
+4309 
-4317 VVIPSPTA
+4317 
-4325 SAVVPTTDTCDLVC
+4325 
-4339 LNGGSCFLNA
+4339 
-4349 RKQAKCRCQPRYNGE
+4349 
-4364 KCQINQCW
+4364 
-4372 DYCQNGGMCAA
+4372 
-4383 SPSGMPTCRCPTG
+4383 
-4396 FTGPRCNQQVCTDYC
+4396 
-4411 LNNGSCTV
+4411 
-4419 NQGNQPNC
+4419 
-4427 RCPPSFIGDRCQY
+4427 
-4440 RQCFDYCENEGVCQ
+4440 
-4454 MTASGAKQCR
+4454 
-4464 CPPQFEGAQCQEN
+4464 
-4477 KCSRCQEGKCS
+4477 
-4488 INKQNGEVS
+4488 
-4497 CICPDGKVAP
+4497 
-4507 SCLTCDDYCM
+4507 
-4517 HGGTCS
+4517 
-4523 ISDKTQLPEC
+4523 
-4533 LCPVGM
+4533 
-4539 TGTRCEDF
+4539 
-4547 IVSEQQSNRTASII
+4547 
-4561 IPILLLLILLTVVAF
+4561 
-4576 VWYKWRIKGAK
+4576 
-4587 GFQHQRMTNGAMN
+4587 
-4600 VEIGNPT
+4600 
-4607 YKMYE
+4607 
-4612 GEPDDDVGEL
+4612 
-4622 LDADFALDPDKPT
+4622 
-4635 NFTNPVYATLYMGAH
+4635 
-4650 NSRNSLAS
+4650 
-4658 TDEKRE
+4658 
-4664 LLSRG
+4664 
-4669 ADDDLAD
+4669 
-4676 PLA
+4676 

>member
-1 MGTRCARCC
+1 
-10 LGTAWPQVLPVL
+10 WK
-22 RQRAGPRGGG
+22 QRTH
-32 GDLPGF
+32 F
-38 KTGSSGVPWRV
+38 CISY
-49 PQGCLAC
+49 
-56 SARPSACGCPRTGC
+56 PS
-70 GGLQGARLLGRAR
+70 LL
-83 WGWVRAPLPPCLL
+83 VE
-96 GAPLLCRLRAVM
+96 
-108 DKGKLTP
+108 
-115 GGSCFSSWTAV
+115 
-126 PAAVPLALKGKRSAR
+126 PAAVPLPYIAPKTCSPKQFACKDQITCISKG
-141 PRASSGQELGVLE
+141 
-154 QGRAW
+154 W
-159 RGQAGLVLSR
+159 RCDGEKDCPDGSDESPD
-169 AATGAGMI
+169 I
-177 WGRSA
+177 
-182 TLGAAFALRGDSCAF
+182 C
-197 CCLAGP
+197 P

-216 CLGTELCIH
+216 CLGTELCIP
-225 MSKLCNGLHDC
+225 MNKLCNGEHDC
-236 FDGSDEGP
+236 LDGSDEGS
-244 HCREQLANC
+244 HCRELLSNC
-253 TALACQH
+253 STLGCQH
-260 HCVPTLSGPACYCNN
+260 HCVPTLNGPACYCNS

-280 EDRRSCKDFD
+280 EDGKNCKDLD
-290 ECTVYGT
+290 ECTIYGT

-322 NRSCKAKNEPVD
+322 NRSCKAKNEPVE
-334 RPPVLLIANSQNILA
+334 RPPILLIANSQNILA
-349 TYLSGAPVPNITP
+349 TYLSGGPVPNIIP
-362 TSAKQTTAM
+362 TSTKQTTAM

-394 KCAKIPNLKGFVE
+394 KCAKIPNLKGFID
-407 ERSINISLSLHHVE
+407 ERTINISLSLHHVE

-447 NGVTCVTLLDLEL
+447 NGNTCVTLLDLEL

-613 HACEPDQFGKPGGC
+613 HACEPDQFSKPGGC

-635 SHKTRTCRCRSG
+635 SHKARTCRCRSG

-702 DFHAETGF
+702 DFHAENSF

-765 SVARLEKAAQ
+765 SVARLEKATQ

-843 LDIPAKILYWVDAFY
+843 LDIPAKVLYWVDAFY
-858 DRIEMVYL
+858 DRIEMVFL
-866 NGTERKIVY
+866 NGTERKVVY

-887 HYSSFLFWTEYRSGS
+887 HYSNFLFWTEYRSGS
-902 IYRLDQASKVVSLLR
+902 IYRLDQTSKAVTLLR

-939 KCRVNNGGCSS
+939 SCRVNNGGCSS
-950 LCLATPRGRQCACA
+950 LCLAIPRFRKCACA
-964 EDQILGVDSVTCQA
+964 EDQLLGPDSVTCQA
-978 NPSYIPPPQCQ
+978 NPSYVPPPQCQ

-1035 CKNNRCIPN
+1035 CENNRCIPS

-1066 ARTCSPN
+1066 ARTCPPN
-1073 QFSCASGRCIPISWT
+1073 QFSCTSGRCIPISWM

-1283 HTCANNTSICLPPEK
+1283 HTCANSTSICLPPEK
-1298 LCDGSDDCGDGSD
+1298 LCDGKDDCLDGSD

-1317 QCSLNNGGCSHN
+1317 QCSLSNGGCSHN

-1343 LGMELGADNKTCQI
+1343 LGMELGADNRSCQI

-1387 LEPDGESCRSLDPFK
+1387 LEPNGESCRSLDPLK

-1411 EIRRIDLHRG
+1411 EIRRIDLNKG

-1438 HLNQSSLYWTDVVE
+1438 HLNHSSLYWTDVVE

-1522 PRAIALDPRYGI
+1522 PRAIALDPRDGI

-1554 AGRRTIHKETGSGG
+1554 EGRRTIHKETGSGG

-1599 TGHIEVL
+1599 SGHIEVL

-1671 NPCEANGG
+1671 TPLPENPGVLATRL
-1679 KGPCSHLCLINY
+1679 LCLFSI
-1691 NRTLSC
+1691 
-1697 ACPHLMKLDKDNMTC
+1697 
-1712 YEFKKF
+1712 EFKKF

-1754 DYDALEQRI
+1754 DYDAMEQRI

-1796 LSVDWISR
+1796 LSVDWVSR
-1804 NLFWTSYDA
+1804 NLFWTSYDT

-1824 GSFKNAVIQGLDKP
+1824 GSFKNAVIQGLEKP

-1846 RGKLYWTDGD
+1846 KGKLYWTDGD
-1856 NISVANMDGSN
+1856 NISIANMDGSN
-1867 RTLLFTN
+1867 RSLLFTN

-1884 YPESKLYWISSGNG
+1884 YPESKLYWINSGNG

-1904 LDGSNLEVI
+1904 LDGSGLEVI
-1913 ESVKGQLSKA
+1913 ETMKSQLSKA
-1923 TALAIMGDKLWWADQ
+1923 TALAIMGDQLWWADQ
-1938 ASERMGTCNKKDGT
+1938 ASEKMGTCNKKDGT
-1952 EVTVLR
+1952 GAAVLR

-1967 KVYDESIQQAGTNPC
+1967 KVYDESIQHGTNPC
-1982 SMNNG
+1982 SVKNG
-1987 DCSQLCLPTSETS
+1987 DCSQLCLPTSEST
-2000 RSCMCTA
+2000 RACMCTA
-2007 GYSLKSG
+2007 GYSLKSE

-2054 LAVGIDFHAEND
+2054 LAVGIDFHADND
-2066 TIYWVDMGL
+2066 TIYWVDMGH

-2107 AGNIYWTD
+2107 AKNIYWTD

-2121 EVARLNGSFRYV
+2121 EVARLNGSFRHV

-2155 WTEWGQYPRIERSR
+2155 WTEWGQYPRIERSQ
-2169 LDGTERMVLV
+2169 LDGTGRIVLV
-2179 NVSISW
+2179 NMSISW

-2190 VDYEDGKLYWCD
+2190 VDYEKGKLYWCD

-2215 GENREVVLS
+2215 GDNREVVLAN
-2224 SNNMDM
+2224 NNMDM

-2249 GSIKRGSKD
+2249 GSIKRGNKD
-2258 NATESVSL
+2258 NATDSVSL

-2278 VFNRARQKGT
+2278 VFNRDRQKGT
-2288 NICAQNN
+2288 NMCAQNN
-2295 GGCQQLCLFRGGGQR
+2295 GGCQQLCLYRGGGQR

-2339 ILKSIHLSDEN
+2339 ILKSIHLSDEQ

-2362 EHMKNVIALA
+2362 DHMKNVIAIA
-2372 FDYRYGSKGSNR
+2372 FDYRYGNKGSNR

-2401 GTGRKTI
+2401 GTGRRTI

-2438 RHTVDQSRLGAFE
+2438 RHTVDQTRLGAFE

-2494 GSNVLIIIDQDIR
+2494 GANMVIIIDQDIR

-2512 AIDHRAEKIYFSDAT
+2512 AIDHKTEKIYFSDAT

-2539 HRHVIL
+2539 HRHVSSQQGAL
-2545 KSEPVH
+2545 
-2551 PFGLAV
+2551 LA
-2557 YGDYIFWTDWV
+2557 I
-2568 RRAVQRANK
+2568 
-2577 YVGTDMK
+2577 
-2584 LLRVDIPQQPMG
+2584 
-2596 IIAVANDTDS
+2596 
-2606 CELSP
+2606 ELGWRGALALSRGEQSP
-2611 CRVNNSGCQDLCL
+2611 CRANISGCQELCL

-2637 ERVLQEDFTCKA
+2637 DRVLQEDFTCKA
-2649 LNSTCNMHDEF
+2649 PNSTCNVHNEF

-2673 CDGVVHC
+2673 CDGMAHC
-2680 KDKSDEKQS
+2680 KDKSDEKHS
-2689 YCSSRKCKKG
+2689 YCSTRHCKKG
-2699 YLHCMNGRCIA
+2699 YLHCMNGRCVA
-2710 SRYWCNG
+2710 SRFWCNG
-2717 VDDCGDNSDEVPCN
+2717 VDNCGDNSDEVPCN
-2731 KTSCAATEFRC
+2731 KTSCAITEFRC
-2742 RDGTCIG
+2742 RDGSCIS

-2756 FIDCEDASDEMNCTA
+2756 FIDCEDASDEMNCTI
-2771 TDCSGYFKLGVKGTT
+2771 TDCSNYFKLGVKGTT

-2791 HTSLCYAPSWVCDGA
+2791 HTSLCYAPAWVCDGA

-2816 NCPGG
+2816 NCPGL
-2821 REPRCPANYFAC
+2821 RKPKCPANYFAC
-2833 PSGRCIPMTWTC
+2833 PSGRCIPMSWTC

-2858 HCSERQDKFCY
+2858 HCNKFCY
-2869 PVQFECNNHRC
+2869 PVQFECSNHRC
-2880 ISKLWVCDG
+2880 ISKHWVCDG
-2889 ADDCGDGSDEDSRC
+2889 ADDCGDGSDEGSHC
-2903 RLTTCSTGS
+2903 RNTTCSSGS

-2931 KDCADGADETLAAGC
+2931 KDCADGADEMLSAGC
-2946 LYNNTCDEREFMC
+2946 LHNSTCDEQEFLC
-2959 GNRQCIPK
+2959 TNRQCIPK
-2967 HFVCDHDDDCGDGS
+2967 HFVCDHDNDCGDGS
-2981 DESPECEY
+2981 DESLECEY

-3013 GEFDCHDHSDEAP
+3013 GEFDCHDHSDEAL
-3026 KNPRCSS
+3026 KNPRCTSS
-3033 PENKC
+3033 ESKC

-3060 NDCAD
+3060 DDCTD
-3065 GSDELNCFIN
+3065 GSDELNCFVN

-3103 FRLKDDGKTCIDID
+3103 FRLKDDGKTCIDVD
-3117 ECSTTYPCSQ
+3117 ECTTTYPCSQ
-3127 KCINTLGSFKCLCIE
+3127 KCINTLGSYKCLCIE
-3142 GYKLKPDNPTSCKAV
+3142 GYKVKSDSPTSCKSISE
-3157 TDEEPFLIFANRY
+3157 EEPFLIFANRY

-3218 MHINGS
+3218 MHINGT

-3244 VGGNLYWCDK
+3244 VAGNLYWCDK

-3353 SNRHTVLSQDIP
+3353 SNRHIVLSQDIP
-3365 HIFALTLFEDFIYW
+3365 HIFALTLFEDYIYW

-3393 TGANKTLLI
+3393 TGANKSMLI

-3412 IYHPYRQPDVPN
+3412 IFHPYRQPDVPS
-3424 HPCKTNNAGCSNLCL
+3424 HPCKNNNAGCSNLCL
-3439 LSPGGGHKC
+3439 LSPGGNYKC
-3448 ACPTNFYLGSDGKT
+3448 ACPTNFYLGGDGKT
-3462 CVSNCTA
+3462 CISNCTA

-3593 AITKRCI
+3593 TITKRCI

-3736 SDEKDCTPR
+3736 SDEKDCKPR
-3745 CEFDQFQCKNGHC
+3745 CDLDQFHCTNGHC
-3758 IPMRWRCDADADC
+3758 IPLRWRCDADADC
-3771 MDGTDEE
+3771 MDGSDEE
-3778 DCGTGVRT
+3778 NCGTEVRT

-3810 DCGDNSDENPEECL
+3810 DCGDNSDENPDECL

-3847 QCDGIDNCGDN
+3847 QCDGIDNCGDG
-3858 TDEKDCE
+3858 TDEKDCD
-3865 SPTAKP
+3865 SSTATP
-3871 KSCSQDKNEFLCENK
+3871 RSCSHEKNEFLCKSN
-3886 KCISANLRCNFFD
+3886 KCIRADLRCNLFD
-3899 DCGDGSDEKSCSHDH
+3899 DCGDGSDEENCLREPKM
-3914 KSYDCMTNTTMC
+3914 YDCHNVTMC
-3926 GDEAQCIQSQ
+3926 GDDAKCIQSQ
-3936 PTSYCTCRRGFQKVP
+3936 SAVYCACHSGFQKVP
-3951 DKNSCQDVNECLRFG
+3951 DKNSCQDINECLKFG
-3966 TCSQLCN
+3966 TCSQVCN
-3973 NTKGSHVCSCAKNFM
+3973 NTMGSHICTCTKNFM
-3988 KTDNMCKAEGSEH
+3988 KTHNTCKAEGSEQ

-4021 SAYEPAFQGDE
+4021 SAYEPAFQGDDT
-4032 NVRID
+4032 VRID
-4037 AMDIY
+4037 AMDVY

-4048 YWTNWHTGRIS
+4048 YWTNWHMGCIS
-4059 YCELPASSAASTASN
+4059 YRELPSSAGSSASN

-4096 GIAIDW
+4096 GIAVDW
-4102 VAGNIYWTDS
+4102 VAGNIYWTDA

-4136 EPHAIVVDPL
+4136 KPHAIVVDPL

-4153 DWGNHPKIETAAMDG
+4153 EWGNHPKIETAAMDG
-4168 TLRETLVQDN
+4168 TMRETLVQDN

-4193 LYWADAKLSVIGS
+4193 LYWADPKLSVIGS

-4218 DNKKGLSHPFSID
+4218 DNKKGLSRPFSID
-4231 IFEDYIYG
+4231 IFEDFIYG
-4239 VTYINNRI
+4239 VTYIDNRI
-4247 FKIHKFGHKSVTN
+4247 FKIHKFGQGPVTN
-4260 LTSGLNH
+4260 LTAGLNH

-4277 KQPEVTNPCDRKKCE
+4277 KQPDVTNPCDRKKCE

-4309 KRLDNGTC
+4309 RRLDNGTC
-4317 VVIPSPTA
+4317 VLIPTPTISP
-4325 SAVVPTTDTCDLVC
+4325 VVPPTDTCDLVC

-4349 RKQAKCRCQPRYNGE
+4349 HKQPKCRCQPRYSGDR
-4364 KCQINQCW
+4364 CQSDQCAN
-4372 DYCQNGGMCAA
+4372 YCQNGGTCTA
-4383 SPSGMPTCRCPTG
+4383 SMSGVPTCRCPTG
-4396 FTGPRCNQQVCTDYC
+4396 FSGSQCNKQLCTDYC
-4411 LNNGSCTV
+4411 LNNGSCSVT
-4419 NQGNQPNC
+4419 QGNQPNC
-4427 RCPPSFIGDRCQY
+4427 RCPAGIIGDQCQF
-4440 RQCFDYCENEGVCQ
+4440 RQCFDFCENKGVCQ
-4454 MTASGAKQCR
+4454 VTATEVRQCR
-4464 CPPQFEGAQCQEN
+4464 CPSEFYGE
-4477 KCSRCQEGKCS
+4477 RCQHSKCDRCLKGKCN
-4488 INKQNGEVS
+4488 INKQSGNVT
-4497 CICPDGKVAP
+4497 CICLDGRTAP
-4507 SCLTCDDYCM
+4507 SCLTCDNYCTN
-4517 HGGTCS
+4517 GGTCTMNS
-4523 ISDKTQLPEC
+4523 NTLM
-4533 LCPVGM
+4533 PVCQVTAREHQVWGGVLAPCDSASP
-4539 TGTRCEDF
+4539 TG
-4547 IVSEQQSNRTASII
+4547 TASII
-4561 IPILLLLILLTVVAF
+4561 IPLFLLLLVVLAAAAVF
-4576 VWYKWRIKGAK
+4576 WYKRRIKGAK

-4612 GEPDDDVGEL
+4612 GDPDADDVGEL

-4669 ADDDLAD
+4669 PEDELGD

>member
-1 MGTRCARCC
+1 MGP
-10 LGTAWPQVLPVL
+10 LLPL
-22 RQRAGPRGGG
+22 A
-32 GDLPGF
+32 
-38 KTGSSGVPWRV
+38 
-49 PQGCLAC
+49 GCLLA
-56 SARPSACGCPRTGC
+56 
-70 GGLQGARLLGRAR
+70 LLA
-83 WGWVRAPLPPCLL
+83 A
-96 GAPLLCRLRAVM
+96 
-108 DKGKLTP
+108 
-115 GGSCFSSWTAV
+115 
-126 PAAVPLALKGKRSAR
+126 PAARALEASKTCSPKQFACKDQITCISKG
-141 PRASSGQELGVLE
+141 
-154 QGRAW
+154 W
-159 RGQAGLVLSR
+159 RCDGEKDCPDGSDESPD
-169 AATGAGMI
+169 I
-177 WGRSA
+177 
-182 TLGAAFALRGDSCAF
+182 C
-197 CCLAGP
+197 P

-253 TALACQH
+253 TALGCQH

-540 TIIQGILIE
+540 TIIQGIL
-549 HLYGLTVFENYLYA
+549 NYLYA

-599 LHIYHQRRQPTVRS
+599 LHIYHQRRQPTDESGQATSALPLEPVLCLAVRS

-775 TRKTLIEGKMTHPR
+775 MRKTLIEGKMTHPR

-828 VFITSKT
+828 IFITSKT

-858 DRIEMVYL
+858 DRIEM
-866 NGTERKIVY
+866 IVY

-964 EDQILGVDSVTCQA
+964 EDQILGGDSVTCQA

-1235 HVCDPNVKFGCKDSA
+1235 H
-1250 RCISKAW
+1250 
-1257 VCDGDSD
+1257 
-1264 CEDNSDE
+1264 
-1271 ENCESLVCKPPS
+1271 
-1283 HTCANNTSICLPPEK
+1283 
-1298 LCDGSDDCGDGSD
+1298 
-1311 EGELCD
+1311 
-1317 QCSLNNGGCSHN
+1317 CSLNNGGCSHN

-1343 LGMELGADNKTCQI
+1343 LGMELGSDNKTCQI

-1472 IQYGLATPEGLAVD
+1472 IQ
-1486 WIAGNIYWVESNLDQ
+1486 
-1501 IEVAKLD
+1501 
-1508 GTMRTTLLAGDIEH
+1508 
-1522 PRAIALDPRYGI
+1522 I

-1697 ACPHLMKLDKDNMTC
+1697 ACPHLMKLDKDNTTC

-1796 LSVDWISR
+1796 LSVDWVSR

-1913 ESVKGQLSKA
+1913 ESVRGQLSKA

-1938 ASERMGTCNKKDGT
+1938 ASERMGTCKKKDGS

-1967 KVYDESIQQAGTNPC
+1967 KVYDETIQQAGTNPC
-1982 SMNNG
+1982 SLNNG
-1987 DCSQLCLPTSETS
+1987 DCSQLCLPTSESS

-2230 FSVSVFEDYIY
+2230 FSVSVFEEYIY

-2249 GSIKRGSKD
+2249 GSIKRGNKD

-2310 TCACAHGMLSE
+2310 TCACAHGMLAE

-2494 GSNVLIIIDQDIR
+2494 GANVLIIIDQDIR

-2512 AIDHRAEKIYFSDAT
+2512 AIDHKAEKIYFSDAT

-2611 CRVNNSGCQDLCL
+2611 CRVNNGGCQDLCL

-2649 LNSTCNMHDEF
+2649 LNSTCNVHDEF

-2742 RDGTCIG
+2742 RDGSCIG

-2771 TDCSGYFKLGVKGTT
+2771 TDCSSYFKLGVKGTT

-2821 REPRCPANYFAC
+2821 RKPKCPANYFAC

-2858 HCSERQDKFCY
+2858 HCNKFCY

-3001 GRCLSNSQWECD
+3001 GRCLSNRQWECD

-3060 NDCAD
+3060 NDCSD

-3075 ECLNKKM
+3075 ECLNKKL
-3082 SGCSQEC
+3082 SGCSQE
-3089 EDLKIGYKCRCRPG
+3089 Y
-3103 FRLKDDGKTCIDID
+3103 
-3117 ECSTTYPCSQ
+3117 
-3127 KCINTLGSFKCLCIE
+3127 
-3142 GYKLKPDNPTSCKAV
+3142 
-3157 TDEEPFLIFANRY
+3157 EEPFLIFANRY

-3365 HIFALTLFEDFIYW
+3365 HIFALTLFEDYIYW

-3412 IYHPYRQPDVPN
+3412 IYHPFRQPDVPD

-3621 CTQMT
+3621 CN
-3626 CGVDEFRCKDS
+3626 
-3637 GRCIPARW
+3637 
-3645 KCDGEDDCGDGS
+3645 
-3657 DEPKEECDERTC
+3657 ERTC

-3778 DCGTGVRT
+3778 NCGTGVRT

-3899 DCGDGSDEKSCSHDH
+3899 DCGDGSDEDSCSHDH

-3926 GDEAQCIQSQ
+3926 GDEAQCIQSRS
-3936 PTSYCTCRRGFQKVP
+3936 TTYCTCRRGFQKVP
-3951 DKNSCQDVNECLRFG
+3951 NKNSCQDVNECLRFG

-3973 NTKGSHVCSCAKNFM
+3973 NTKGSHICSCAKNFM

-4059 YCELPASSAASTASN
+4059 YRELPASSAASTASN

-4247 FKIHKFGHKSVTN
+4247 FKIHKFGHKAVTN

-4317 VVIPSPTA
+4317 VVIPSPTI
-4325 SAVVPTTDTCDLVC
+4325 SPV
-4339 LNGGSCFLNA
+4339 GSCFLNA
-4349 RKQAKCRCQPRYNGE
+4349 RKQAKCRCQPRYNGD
-4364 KCQINQCW
+4364 KCQIDQCW
-4372 DYCQNGGMCAA
+4372 DYCQNGGTCAA

-4396 FTGPRCNQQVCTDYC
+4396 FTGAAV
-4411 LNNGSCTV
+4411 
-4419 NQGNQPNC
+4419 QP
-4427 RCPPSFIGDRCQY
+4427 
-4440 RQCFDYCENEGVCQ
+4440 
-4454 MTASGAKQCR
+4454 AS
-4464 CPPQFEGAQCQEN
+4464 
-4477 KCSRCQEGKCS
+4477 
-4488 INKQNGEVS
+4488 V
-4497 CICPDGKVAP
+4497 
-4507 SCLTCDDYCM
+4507 
-4517 HGGTCS
+4517 H
-4523 ISDKTQLPEC
+4523 
-4533 LCPVGM
+4533 
-4539 TGTRCEDF
+4539 
-4547 IVSEQQSNRTASII
+4547 
-4561 IPILLLLILLTVVAF
+4561 
-4576 VWYKWRIKGAK
+4576 
-4587 GFQHQRMTNGAMN
+4587 
-4600 VEIGNPT
+4600 
-4607 YKMYE
+4607 
-4612 GEPDDDVGEL
+4612 
-4622 LDADFALDPDKPT
+4622 
-4635 NFTNPVYATLYMGAH
+4635 
-4650 NSRNSLAS
+4650 
-4658 TDEKRE
+4658 
-4664 LLSRG
+4664 
-4669 ADDDLAD
+4669 
-4676 PLA
+4676 

>member
-1 MGTRCARCC
+1 MLTP
-10 LGTAWPQVLPVL
+10 PQ
-22 RQRAGPRGGG
+22 
-32 GDLPGF
+32 
-38 KTGSSGVPWRV
+38 
-49 PQGCLAC
+49 
-56 SARPSACGCPRTGC
+56 
-70 GGLQGARLLGRAR
+70 LL
-83 WGWVRAPLPPCLL
+83 LL
-96 GAPLLCRLRAVM
+96 PLLSALVAAAIDVPKTCSPKQFACR
-108 DKGKLTP
+108 DQITCISKGWRCDGERDCP
-115 GGSCFSSWTAV
+115 DGSDEAPEIC
-126 PAAVPLALKGKRSAR
+126 
-141 PRASSGQELGVLE
+141 
-154 QGRAW
+154 
-159 RGQAGLVLSR
+159 
-169 AATGAGMI
+169 
-177 WGRSA
+177 
-182 TLGAAFALRGDSCAF
+182 
-197 CCLAGP
+197 P
-203 QSKVSR
+203 QSKAQR

-216 CLGTELCIH
+216 CLGTELCIL
-225 MSKLCNGLHDC
+225 MSRLCNGVQDC
-236 FDGSDEGP
+236 MDGSDEGP
-244 HCREQLANC
+244 HCRELRGNCSQLG
-253 TALACQH
+253 CQH
-260 HCVPTLSGPACYCNN
+260 HCVPTFNGPTCYCNN
-275 SFQLA
+275 SFQLQA
-280 EDRRSCKDFD
+280 DGKTCKDFD
-290 ECTVYGT
+290 ECSVYGT
-297 CSQTCTNTEGSYTC
+297 CSQLCTNTDGSFTC
-311 SCVEGYLLQPD
+311 GCVEGYLLQPD

-349 TYLSGAPVPNITP
+349 TYLSGAQVSTITP
-362 TSAKQTTAM
+362 TSTRQTTAM
-371 DFNYVEDT
+371 DFSYANET
-379 VCWVHVGDSASQTIL
+379 VCWVHVGDSAAQTQL
-394 KCAKIPNLKGFVE
+394 KCARMPGLKGFVDE
-407 ERSINISLSLHHVE
+407 HTINISLSLHHVE

-442 FVCNK
+442 FVCNR
-447 NGVTCVTLLDLEL
+447 NGDTCVTLLDLEL

-466 ALDPAMG
+466 ALDPTMG

-508 GITLDLVNRLVYWA
+508 GITLDLVSRLVYWA

-528 IEVVDYEGKNRH
+528 IEVVDYEGKGRQ

-579 VNRFNSTEYQ
+579 VNRFNSTDYQ

-599 LHIYHQRRQPTVRS
+599 LHIYHQRRQPRVRS
-613 HACEPDQFGKPGGC
+613 HACENDQYGKPGGC
-627 SDICLLGN
+627 SDICLLAN
-635 SHKTRTCRCRSG
+635 SHKARTCRCRSG

-741 VEGIAVDWMGNNL
+741 VEGVAVDWMGDNL

-799 MYWTDWEEDPKDSKR
+799 MYWTDWEEDPKDSRR
-814 GKIERAWMDGSNRN
+814 GRLERAWMDGSHRDIF
-828 VFITSKT
+828 VTSKT

-843 LDIPAKILYWVDAFY
+843 LDIPAGRLYWVDAFY
-858 DRIEMVYL
+858 DRIETVLL
-866 NGTERKIVY
+866 NGTDRKIVY

-887 HYSSFLFWTEYRSGS
+887 HHGNYLFWTEYRSGS
-902 IYRLDQASKVVSLLR
+902 VYRLERGTGGAPPTVTLLR
-917 NERPPIFEIRMY
+917 SERPPIFEIRMY
-929 DAQQQQVGSN
+929 DAQQQQVGTN

-950 LCLATPRGRQCACA
+950 LCLATPGSRQCACA
-964 EDQILGVDSVTCQA
+964 EDQVLDTDGVTCLA
-978 NPSYIPPPQCQ
+978 NPSYVPPPQCQ
-989 PGEFACKNNRCIQ
+989 PGEFACANSRCIQ

-1016 SDEAPELCH
+1016 SDEAPALCH

-1035 CKNNRCIPN
+1035 CENNRCIPN
-1044 RWLCDGDNDCGNNE
+1044 RWLCDGDNDCGNSE
-1058 DESNSTCS
+1058 DESNATCS
-1066 ARTCSPN
+1066 ARTCPPN

-1147 SCSSNQF
+1147 SCSSTQF
-1154 KCNSGRCIPVHWTC
+1154 KCNSGRCIPEHWTC

-1190 RPPGGCHTDEFQC
+1190 RPPGGCHNDEFQC

-1211 MRWRCDGDTDCM
+1211 LRWRCDGDTDCM
-1223 DSSDEKNCEGVT
+1223 DSSDEKSCEGVT

-1271 ENCESLVCKPPS
+1271 ENCESLACRPPS
-1283 HTCANNTSICLPPEK
+1283 HPCANNTSVCLPPDK
-1298 LCDGSDDCGDGSD
+1298 LCDGNDDCGDGSD

-1329 CTVAPGEG
+1329 CSVAPGEG

-1343 LGMELGADNKTCQI
+1343 LGMELGPDNHTCQI

-1364 LKCSQKCEQDKYNVK
+1364 LKCSQKCDQNKFSVK
-1379 CSCYEGWM
+1379 CSCYEGWV

-1411 EIRRIDLHRG
+1411 EIRRIDLHKG

-1438 HLNQSSLYWTDVVE
+1438 HLSQSALYWTDVVE

-1460 LENGALTSFEVV
+1460 LDNGALTSFEVV
-1472 IQYGLATPEGLAVD
+1472 IQYGLATPEGL
-1486 WIAGNIYWVESNLDQ
+1486 
-1501 IEVAKLD
+1501 
-1508 GTMRTTLLAGDIEH
+1508 
-1522 PRAIALDPRYGI
+1522 
-1534 LFWTDWDAS
+1534 
-1543 LPRIEAASMSG
+1543 
-1554 AGRRTIHKETGSGG
+1554 
-1568 WPNGLTVDY
+1568 
-1577 LEKRILWIDARSDAI
+1577 
-1592 YSALYDG
+1592 
-1599 TGHIEVL
+1599 
-1606 RGHEYLSHPFAVTLY
+1606 
-1621 GGEVYWTDW
+1621 
-1630 RTNTLAK
+1630 
-1637 ANKWTGHNVTVVQRT
+1637 
-1652 NTQPFDLQVY
+1652 
-1662 HPSRQPLAP
+1662 
-1671 NPCEANGG
+1671 
-1679 KGPCSHLCLINY
+1679 
-1691 NRTLSC
+1691 
-1697 ACPHLMKLDKDNMTC
+1697 
-1712 YEFKKF
+1712 
-1718 LLYARQMEI
+1718 
-1727 RGVDIDNPYYNYI
+1727 
-1740 ISFTVPDIDNVTVV
+1740 
-1754 DYDALEQRI
+1754 
-1763 YWSDVRTQ
+1763 
-1771 TIKRA
+1771 
-1776 FINGTGVET
+1776 
-1785 VVSADLPNAHG
+1785 
-1796 LSVDWISR
+1796 
-1804 NLFWTSYDA
+1804 
-1813 NKKQINVARLD
+1813 
-1824 GSFKNAVIQGLDKP
+1824 
-1838 HCLVVHPL
+1838 
-1846 RGKLYWTDGD
+1846 
-1856 NISVANMDGSN
+1856 
-1867 RTLLFTN
+1867 
-1874 QKGPVGLAID
+1874 
-1884 YPESKLYWISSGNG
+1884 
-1898 TINRCN
+1898 
-1904 LDGSNLEVI
+1904 
-1913 ESVKGQLSKA
+1913 
-1923 TALAIMGDKLWWADQ
+1923 
-1938 ASERMGTCNKKDGT
+1938 
-1952 EVTVLR
+1952 
-1958 NSTTLVMHM
+1958 
-1967 KVYDESIQQAGTNPC
+1967 
-1982 SMNNG
+1982 
-1987 DCSQLCLPTSETS
+1987 
-2000 RSCMCTA
+2000 
-2007 GYSLKSG
+2007 
-2014 QQSCEGVGSFLLYS
+2014 
-2028 VHEGIRGIPLDPN
+2028 
-2041 DKSDALVPVSGTS
+2041 
-2054 LAVGIDFHAEND
+2054 
-2066 TIYWVDMGL
+2066 
-2075 STISRAKRD
+2075 
-2084 QTWREDVVTNGIGR
+2084 
-2098 VEGIAVDWI
+2098 AVDWI

-2169 LDGTERMVLV
+2169 LDGTERVVLV

-2190 VDYEDGKLYWCD
+2190 VDYQDGKLYWCD

-2230 FSVSVFEDYIY
+2230 FSVSVFEDFIY

-2258 NATESVSL
+2258 NATDSVPL

-2278 VFNRARQKGT
+2278 VFNRDRQKGT
-2288 NICAQNN
+2288 NVCAVAN
-2295 GGCQQLCLFRGGGQR
+2295 GGCQQLCLYRGGGQR
-2310 TCACAHGMLSE
+2310 ACACAHGMLAE
-2321 DGVSCRDY
+2321 DGASCREY
-2329 DGYLLYSERT
+2329 AGYLLYSERT
-2339 ILKSIHLSDEN
+2339 ILKSIHLSDER

-2355 IKPFEDA
+2355 VQPFEDP

-2372 FDYRYGSKGSNR
+2372 FDYRAGTSPGTPNR
-2384 IFYSDI
+2384 IFFSDI

-2401 GTGRKTI
+2401 GSGRTTI

-2438 RHTVDQSRLGAFE
+2438 RHTVDQTRPGAFE

-2479 NWNEQHPSIMRATLS
+2479 NWNEQHPSIMRAALS
-2494 GSNVLIIIDQDIR
+2494 GANALTLIEKDIR

-2512 AIDHRAEKIYFSDAT
+2512 AIDHRAEKLYFSDAT

-2539 HRHVIL
+2539 HRYVIL

-2557 YGDYIFWTDWV
+2557 YGEHIFWTDWV

-2577 YVGTDMK
+2577 YVGSDMK

-2596 IIAVANDTDS
+2596 IIAVANDTNS

-2611 CRVNNSGCQDLCL
+2611 CRINTGGCQELCL
-2624 LTPKGHVNCSCRG
+2624 LTHQGHVNCSCRG
-2637 ERVLQEDFTCKA
+2637 GRILQEDLTCRA
-2649 LNSTCNMHDEF
+2649 VNSSCRVQDEF
-2660 ECGNGDCIDFSRT
+2660 ECANGECINFSLT
-2673 CDGVVHC
+2673 CDGVSHC
-2680 KDKSDEKQS
+2680 KDKSDEKPS
-2689 YCSSRKCKKG
+2689 YCNSRRCKKTFRQ
-2699 YLHCMNGRCIA
+2699 CNNGRCV
-2710 SRYWCNG
+2710 SNMLWCNG
-2717 VDDCGDNSDEVPCN
+2717 ADDCGDGSDEVLCN
-2731 KTSCAATEFRC
+2731 KTACGVGEFRC

-2756 FIDCEDASDEMNCTA
+2756 FVDCEDASDEMNCSA
-2771 TDCSGYFKLGVKGTT
+2771 TNCSSYFRLGVKGVQ
-2786 FQKCE
+2786 FQPCE
-2791 HTSLCYAPSWVCDGA
+2791 RTSLCYAPSWVCDGA

-2816 NCPGG
+2816 DCPGVK
-2821 REPRCPANYFAC
+2821 RPRCPLNYFAC
-2833 PSGRCIPMTWTC
+2833 PSGRCIPMSWTC
-2845 DKEDDCENGEDET
+2845 DREDDCEHGEDET
-2858 HCSERQDKFCY
+2858 HCNTFCSEA
-2869 PVQFECNNHRC
+2869 QFECQNHRC
-2880 ISKLWVCDG
+2880 ISKLWLCDG
-2889 ADDCGDGSDEDSRC
+2889 SDDCGDGSDESAHC
-2903 RLTTCSTGS
+2903 EAKTCGPNS
-2912 FQCPGTYVCVPERW
+2912 FSCPGTHVCVPESW

-2931 KDCADGADETLAAGC
+2931 KDCADGADESVTAGC
-2946 LYNNTCDEREFMC
+2946 LYNNTCDDREFMC
-2959 GNRQCIPK
+2959 QNRQCIPK
-2967 HFVCDHDDDCGDGS
+2967 HFVCDHDRDCADGS

-2989 PTCGPHEFRCAN
+2989 PTCGPNEFRCAN
-3001 GRCLSNSQWECD
+3001 GRCLSSRQWECD
-3013 GEFDCHDHSDEAP
+3013 GENDCHDQSDEAP
-3026 KNPRCSS
+3026 MNPHCTS
-3033 PENKC
+3033 PEHKC
-3038 NDSFFLCKNGKC
+3038 YASSQFLCGNGRC
-3050 IPEALLCDNN
+3050 VAEALLCDGQD
-3060 NDCAD
+3060 DCGD
-3065 GSDELNCFIN
+3065 GSDERGCHVN
-3075 ECLNKKM
+3075 ECLSHKL
-3082 SGCSQEC
+3082 SGCSQDC
-3089 EDLKIGYKCRCRPG
+3089 EDLKIGFKCRCRPG
-3103 FRLKDDGKTCIDID
+3103 FRLKDDGRTCADVD
-3117 ECSTTYPCSQ
+3117 ECSTTFPCSQ
-3127 KCINTLGSFKCLCIE
+3127 RCINTHGSYKCLCVE
-3142 GYKLKPDNPTSCKAV
+3142 GYAPRGGDPHSCKAV

-3170 YLRKLNLDGSNYTL
+3170 YLRKLHLDGSNYTL

-3218 MHINGS
+3218 MHLNGS

-3268 RTVLVNSGLREPRAL
+3268 RTVLVSSGLREPRAL

-3302 IGKIGMDGTNRSVI
+3302 IGRIGMDGSGRSVI

-3331 INSRIYWADARE
+3331 VTERIYWADARE

-3353 SNRHTVLSQDIP
+3353 SNRHVVLNQDIP
-3365 HIFALTLFEDFIYW
+3365 HIFALTLFEDYVYW

-3393 TGANKTLLI
+3393 TGANKTPLI
-3402 STLHRPMDIH
+3402 STLHRPMDLH
-3412 IYHPYRQPDVPN
+3412 VFHALRQPDVPN
-3424 HPCKTNNAGCSNLCL
+3424 HPCKVNNGGCSNLCL

-3448 ACPTNFYLGSDGKT
+3448 ACPTNFYLGGDGRT

-3494 RSDEPEDCPEFKCRP
+3494 HSDEPPDCPAEFKCRP

-3573 DGEDEKDCP
+3573 DGEDERDCP

-3593 AITKRCI
+3593 SITKRCI

-3605 CDRDNDCVDG
+3605 CDRDNDCMDG

-3745 CEFDQFQCKNGHC
+3745 CDMDQFQCKSGHC
-3758 IPMRWRCDADADC
+3758 IPLRWRCDADADC
-3771 MDGTDEE
+3771 MDGSDEE
-3778 DCGTGVRT
+3778 ACGTGVRT

-3810 DCGDNSDENPEECL
+3810 DCGDNSDENPEECAR
-3824 KFQCPP
+3824 FVCPP

-3847 QCDGIDNCGDN
+3847 QCDGTDNCGDG
-3858 TDEKDCE
+3858 TDEEDCE
-3865 SPTAKP
+3865 PSTAQTSHCK
-3871 KSCSQDKNEFLCENK
+3871 DKKEFLCRNQR
-3886 KCISANLRCNFFD
+3886 CLSSSLRCNMFD
-3899 DCGDGSDEKSCSHDH
+3899 DCGDGSDEEDCSIDPKLTSCA
-3914 KSYDCMTNTTMC
+3914 TNASIC
-3926 GDEAQCIQSQ
+3926 GDEARCVRTENAAYCACRSGFHTVPGQ
-3936 PTSYCTCRRGFQKVP
+3936 PG
-3951 DKNSCQDVNECLRFG
+3951 CQDINECLRFG

-3973 NTKGSHVCSCAKNFM
+3973 NTKGGHLCSCARNFM
-3988 KTDNMCKAEGSEH
+3988 KTHNTCKAEGSEY
-4001 QILYIADDNKIR
+4001 QVLYIADDNEIR
-4013 SMYPFNPN
+4013 SLFPSHPH
-4021 SAYEPAFQGDE
+4021 SAYEQAFQGDE
-4032 NVRID
+4032 TVRID
-4037 AMDIY
+4037 AMDVH
-4042 VKGNKI
+4042 VKAGRV
-4048 YWTNWHTGRIS
+4048 YWTNWHTGTIS
-4059 YCELPASSAASTASN
+4059 YRSLPPAAPPTTSN
-4074 RNRRQI
+4074 RHRRQI

-4102 VAGNIYWTDS
+4102 VAGNVYWTDA

-4206 IRLNGTDPVVAI
+4206 IRLNGTDPIVAA
-4218 DNKKGLSHPFSID
+4218 DSKRGLSHPFSID
-4231 IFEDYIYG
+4231 VFEDYIYG
-4239 VTYINNRI
+4239 VTYINNRV
-4247 FKIHKFGHKSVTN
+4247 FKIHKFGHSPLIN
-4260 LTSGLNH
+4260 LTGGLSH
-4267 ATDVVLYHQY
+4267 ASDVVLYHQH

-4317 VVIPSPTA
+4317 VAVPSPTPPPDA
-4325 SAVVPTTDTCDLVC
+4325 PRPGTCNLQC
-4339 LNGGSCFLNA
+4339 FNGGSCFLNA
-4349 RKQAKCRCQPRYNGE
+4349 RRQPKCRCQPRYTGD
-4364 KCQINQCW
+4364 KCELDQCW
-4372 DYCQNGGMCAA
+4372 EHCRNGGTCAA

-4396 FTGPRCNQQVCTDYC
+4396 FTGPKCTQQVCAGYC
-4411 LNNGSCTV
+4411 ANNSTCTV
-4419 NQGNQPNC
+4419 NQGNQPQC
-4427 RCPPSFIGDRCQY
+4427 RCLPGFLGDRCQY
-4440 RQCFDYCENEGVCQ
+4440 RQCSGYCENSGTCQ
-4454 MTASGAKQCR
+4454 MAADGSRQCR
-4464 CPPQFEGAQCQEN
+4464 CTAYFEGPRCQVN
-4477 KCSRCQEGKCS
+4477 KCSRCLDGACAV
-4488 INKQNGEVS
+4488 NKQSGDVTCNCS
-4497 CICPDGKVAP
+4497 DGRVAP
-4507 SCLTCDDYCM
+4507 SCLTCTGHCSN
-4517 HGGTCS
+4517 GGSCTMNS
-4523 ISDKTQLPEC
+4523 KMMPEC
-4533 LCPVGM
+4533 QCPPHMAGP
-4539 TGTRCEDF
+4539 RCEEQV
-4547 IVSEQQSNRTASII
+4547 VSQQQPGHMASIL
-4561 IPILLLLILLTVVAF
+4561 IPLLLLLLLLLVAGVVF
-4576 VWYKWRIKGAK
+4576 WYKRRVRGAK

-4612 GEPDDDVGEL
+4612 GGEPDDVGGL

-4635 NFTNPVYATLYMGAH
+4635 NFTNPVYATLYMGGH
-4650 NSRNSLAS
+4650 GSRHSLAS

-4664 LLSRG
+4664 LLGRG
-4669 ADDDLAD
+4669 PEDEIGD

>member
-1 MGTRCARCC
+1 M
-10 LGTAWPQVLPVL
+10 
-22 RQRAGPRGGG
+22 
-32 GDLPGF
+32 
-38 KTGSSGVPWRV
+38 
-49 PQGCLAC
+49 
-56 SARPSACGCPRTGC
+56 
-70 GGLQGARLLGRAR
+70 
-83 WGWVRAPLPPCLL
+83 
-96 GAPLLCRLRAVM
+96 
-108 DKGKLTP
+108 LTP
-115 GGSCFSSWTAV
+115 SLLLLLSLLSAPVAAAIEAPKTCSPKQFACRDQVTCISKGWRCDGERDCPDGSDEAPEIC
-126 PAAVPLALKGKRSAR
+126 
-141 PRASSGQELGVLE
+141 
-154 QGRAW
+154 
-159 RGQAGLVLSR
+159 
-169 AATGAGMI
+169 
-177 WGRSA
+177 
-182 TLGAAFALRGDSCAF
+182 
-197 CCLAGP
+197 P
-203 QSKVSR
+203 QSKAQR

-216 CLGTELCIH
+216 CLGTEVCVP
-225 MSKLCNGLHDC
+225 MSRLCNGIQDC
-236 FDGSDEGP
+236 VDGSDEGP
-244 HCREQLANC
+244 HCRELRGNC
-253 TALACQH
+253 SRLGCQH
-260 HCVPTLSGPACYCNN
+260 NCVPTLSGPTCYCNS
-275 SFQLA
+275 SFQLQA
-280 EDRRSCKDFD
+280 DGKTCKDFD
-290 ECTVYGT
+290 ECSVYGT
-297 CSQTCTNTEGSYTC
+297 CSQLCTNTDGSFTC
-311 SCVEGYLLQPD
+311 GCVEGYLLQPD

-349 TYLSGAPVPNITP
+349 TYLSGAQVSTITP
-362 TSAKQTTAM
+362 TSTRQTTAM
-371 DFNYVEDT
+371 DFSYANET
-379 VCWVHVGDSASQTIL
+379 VCWVHVGDSAAQTQL
-394 KCAKIPNLKGFVE
+394 KCARMPGLKGFVDE
-407 ERSINISLSLHHVE
+407 HTINISLSLHHVE

-442 FVCNK
+442 FVCNR
-447 NGVTCVTLLDLEL
+447 NGDTCVTLLDLEL

-490 MDGQNRTKLV
+490 MDGHNRTKLV
-500 DSKIVFPH
+500 DTKIVFPH
-508 GITLDLVNRLVYWA
+508 GITLDLVSRLVYWA

-528 IEVVDYEGKNRH
+528 IEVVDYEGKGRQ

-599 LHIYHQRRQPTVRS
+599 LHIYHQRRQPRVRS
-613 HACEPDQFGKPGGC
+613 HACENDQYGKPGGC
-627 SDICLLGN
+627 SDICLLAN
-635 SHKTRTCRCRSG
+635 SHKARTCRCRSG

-741 VEGIAVDWMGNNL
+741 VEGVAVDWMGDNL

-799 MYWTDWEEDPKDSKR
+799 MYWTDWEEDPKDSRR
-814 GKIERAWMDGSNRN
+814 GRLERAWMDGSHRDIF
-828 VFITSKT
+828 VTSKT

-843 LDIPAKILYWVDAFY
+843 LDIPAGRLYWVDAFY
-858 DRIEMVYL
+858 DRIETILL
-866 NGTERKIVY
+866 NGTDRKIVY

-887 HYSSFLFWTEYRSGS
+887 HHGNYLFWTEYRSGS
-902 IYRLDQASKVVSLLR
+902 VYRLERGVGSVPPTVVLLR
-917 NERPPIFEIRMY
+917 SERPPIFEIRMY
-929 DAQQQQVGSN
+929 DAQQQQVGTN

-950 LCLATPRGRQCACA
+950 LCLATPGSRQCACA
-964 EDQILGVDSVTCQA
+964 EDQVLDTDGVTCLA
-978 NPSYIPPPQCQ
+978 NPSYVPPPQCQ
-989 PGEFACKNNRCIQ
+989 PGEFACANSRCVQ

-1016 SDEAPELCH
+1016 SDEAPALCH

-1035 CKNNRCIPN
+1035 CENNRCIPN
-1044 RWLCDGDNDCGNNE
+1044 RWLCDGDNDCGHSE
-1058 DESNSTCS
+1058 DESNATCS
-1066 ARTCSPN
+1066 ARTCPPN

-1097 RSDESASCAYPTCFP
+1097 RSDESDSCAYPTCFP

-1147 SCSSNQF
+1147 SCSSTQF
-1154 KCNSGRCIPVHWTC
+1154 KCNSGRCIPEHWTC

-1211 MRWRCDGDTDCM
+1211 LRWRCDGDTDCM
-1223 DSSDEKNCEGVT
+1223 DSSDEKSCEGVT

-1257 VCDGDSD
+1257 VCDGDND

-1271 ENCESLVCKPPS
+1271 ENCESLACRPPS
-1283 HTCANNTSICLPPEK
+1283 HPCANNTSVCLPPDK
-1298 LCDGSDDCGDGSD
+1298 LCDGNDDCGDGSD

-1329 CTVAPGEG
+1329 CSVAPGEG

-1343 LGMELGADNKTCQI
+1343 LGMELGPDNHTCQI

-1364 LKCSQKCEQDKYNVK
+1364 LKCSQKCDQNKFSVK
-1379 CSCYEGWM
+1379 CSCYEGWV

-1411 EIRRIDLHRG
+1411 EIRRIDLHKG

-1438 HLNQSSLYWTDVVE
+1438 HLSQSALYWTDVVE

-1460 LENGALTSFEVV
+1460 LDNGALTSFEVV

-1508 GTMRTTLLAGDIEH
+1508 GTLRTTLLAGDIEH
-1522 PRAIALDPRYGI
+1522 PRAIALDPRDGI

-1554 AGRRTIHKETGSGG
+1554 AGRRTVHRETGSGG

-1592 YSALYDG
+1592 YSARYDG
-1599 TGHIEVL
+1599 SGHMEVL
-1606 RGHEYLSHPFAVTLY
+1606 RGHEFLSHPFAVTLY

-1662 HPSRQPLAP
+1662 HPSRQPMAP

-1679 KGPCSHLCLINY
+1679 RGPCSHLCLINY
-1691 NRTLSC
+1691 NRTVSC
-1697 ACPHLMKLDKDNMTC
+1697 ACPHLMKLHKDNITC

-1727 RGVDIDNPYYNYI
+1727 RGVDLDAPYYNYI
-1740 ISFTVPDIDNVTVV
+1740 ISFTVPDIDNVTVL
-1754 DYDALEQRI
+1754 DYDAREQRV

-1771 TIKRA
+1771 AIKRA

-1796 LSVDWISR
+1796 LAVDWVSR
-1804 NLFWTSYDA
+1804 NLFWTSYDT

-1824 GSFKNAVIQGLDKP
+1824 GSFKNAVVQGLEQP
-1838 HCLVVHPL
+1838 HGLVVHPL

-1856 NISVANMDGSN
+1856 NISMANMDGSN
-1867 RTLLFTN
+1867 RTLLFSG

-1884 YPESKLYWISSGNG
+1884 
-1898 TINRCN
+1898 
-1904 LDGSNLEVI
+1904 
-1913 ESVKGQLSKA
+1913 
-1923 TALAIMGDKLWWADQ
+1923 
-1938 ASERMGTCNKKDGT
+1938 
-1952 EVTVLR
+1952 
-1958 NSTTLVMHM
+1958 
-1967 KVYDESIQQAGTNPC
+1967 
-1982 SMNNG
+1982 
-1987 DCSQLCLPTSETS
+1987 
-2000 RSCMCTA
+2000 
-2007 GYSLKSG
+2007 
-2014 QQSCEGVGSFLLYS
+2014 
-2028 VHEGIRGIPLDPN
+2028 
-2041 DKSDALVPVSGTS
+2041 
-2054 LAVGIDFHAEND
+2054 
-2066 TIYWVDMGL
+2066 
-2075 STISRAKRD
+2075 
-2084 QTWREDVVTNGIGR
+2084 
-2098 VEGIAVDWI
+2098 
-2107 AGNIYWTD
+2107 
-2115 QGFDVI
+2115 
-2121 EVARLNGSFRYV
+2121 
-2133 VISQGLDK
+2133 
-2141 PRAITVHPEKGYLF
+2141 
-2155 WTEWGQYPRIERSR
+2155 
-2169 LDGTERMVLV
+2169 
-2179 NVSISW
+2179 
-2185 PNGIS
+2185 
-2190 VDYEDGKLYWCD
+2190 
-2202 ARTDKIERIDLET
+2202 
-2215 GENREVVLS
+2215 
-2224 SNNMDM
+2224 
-2230 FSVSVFEDYIY
+2230 
-2241 WSDRTHAN
+2241 
-2249 GSIKRGSKD
+2249 
-2258 NATESVSL
+2258 
-2266 RTGIGVQLKDIK
+2266 
-2278 VFNRARQKGT
+2278 
-2288 NICAQNN
+2288 
-2295 GGCQQLCLFRGGGQR
+2295 
-2310 TCACAHGMLSE
+2310 
-2321 DGVSCRDY
+2321 
-2329 DGYLLYSERT
+2329 
-2339 ILKSIHLSDEN
+2339 
-2350 NLNAP
+2350 
-2355 IKPFEDA
+2355 
-2362 EHMKNVIALA
+2362 
-2372 FDYRYGSKGSNR
+2372 
-2384 IFYSDI
+2384 
-2390 HFGNIQQINDD
+2390 
-2401 GTGRKTI
+2401 
-2408 VENVGSVEGLAYHRG
+2408 
-2423 WDTLYWTSYTTSTIT
+2423 
-2438 RHTVDQSRLGAFE
+2438 
-2451 RETVITMSGDDHP
+2451 
-2464 RAFVLDECQNLMFWT
+2464 
-2479 NWNEQHPSIMRATLS
+2479 
-2494 GSNVLIIIDQDIR
+2494 
-2507 TPNGL
+2507 
-2512 AIDHRAEKIYFSDAT
+2512 HRAEKLYFSDAT

-2539 HRHVIL
+2539 HRYVIL

-2557 YGDYIFWTDWV
+2557 YGEHIFWTDWV

-2577 YVGTDMK
+2577 YVGSDMK

-2596 IIAVANDTDS
+2596 IIAVANDTNS

-2611 CRVNNSGCQDLCL
+2611 CRINNGGCQDLCL
-2624 LTPKGHVNCSCRG
+2624 LTHQGHVNCSCRG
-2637 ERVLQEDFTCKA
+2637 GRLLQEDLTCRA
-2649 LNSTCNMHDEF
+2649 VNSSCREQDEF
-2660 ECGNGDCIDFSRT
+2660 ECANGECISFSLT
-2673 CDGVVHC
+2673 CDGVSHC
-2680 KDKSDEKQS
+2680 KDKSDEKPS
-2689 YCSSRKCKKG
+2689 YCNSRRCKKTFRQ
-2699 YLHCMNGRCIA
+2699 CSNGRCV
-2710 SRYWCNG
+2710 SNMLWCNG
-2717 VDDCGDNSDEVPCN
+2717 ADDCGDGSDEIPCN
-2731 KTSCAATEFRC
+2731 KTACGTGEFRC

-2756 FIDCEDASDEMNCTA
+2756 FVDCEDASDEMNCSA
-2771 TDCSGYFKLGVKGTT
+2771 TDCSSYFRLGVKGVL
-2786 FQKCE
+2786 FQPCE
-2791 HTSLCYAPSWVCDGA
+2791 RTSLCYAPSWVCDGA

-2816 NCPGG
+2816 NCPGVK
-2821 REPRCPANYFAC
+2821 RPRCPLNYFAC
-2833 PSGRCIPMTWTC
+2833 PSGRCIPMSWTC
-2845 DKEDDCENGEDET
+2845 DKEDDCEHGEDEA
-2858 HCSERQDKFCY
+2858 HCNKFCSEA
-2869 PVQFECNNHRC
+2869 QFECQNHRC
-2880 ISKLWVCDG
+2880 ISKQWLCDG
-2889 ADDCGDGSDEDSRC
+2889 SDDCGDNSDEAAHC
-2903 RLTTCSTGS
+2903 EGKTCGPSS
-2912 FQCPGTYVCVPERW
+2912 FSCPGTHVCVPERW

-2931 KDCADGADETLAAGC
+2931 KDCADGADESVTAGC
-2946 LYNNTCDEREFMC
+2946 LYNSTCDERQFMC
-2959 GNRQCIPK
+2959 QNRQCIPK
-2967 HFVCDHDDDCGDGS
+2967 HFVCDHDRDCTDGS

-2989 PTCGPHEFRCAN
+2989 PTCGPNEFRCAN
-3001 GRCLSNSQWECD
+3001 GRCLSSRQWECD
-3013 GEFDCHDHSDEAP
+3013 GENDCHDQSDEAP
-3026 KNPRCSS
+3026 KNPHCTSPEHKCNASSQFLCSS
-3033 PENKC
+3033 GRC
-3038 NDSFFLCKNGKC
+3038 VA
-3050 IPEALLCDNN
+3050 EALLCNGQD
-3060 NDCAD
+3060 DCGD
-3065 GSDELNCFIN
+3065 GSDERGCHVN
-3075 ECLNKKM
+3075 ECLSHKL
-3082 SGCSQEC
+3082 SGCSQDC
-3089 EDLKIGYKCRCRPG
+3089 EDLKIGFKCRCRPG
-3103 FRLKDDGKTCIDID
+3103 FRLKDDGRTCADVD
-3117 ECSTTYPCSQ
+3117 ECSTTFPCSQ
-3127 KCINTLGSFKCLCIE
+3127 RCINTHGSYKCLCVE
-3142 GYKLKPDNPTSCKAV
+3142 GYAPRGGDPHSCKAV

-3170 YLRKLNLDGSNYTL
+3170 YLRRLNLDGSNYTL

-3218 MHINGS
+3218 MHLNGS

-3268 RTVLVNSGLREPRAL
+3268 RTVLVSSGLREPRAL

-3302 IGKIGMDGTNRSVI
+3302 IGRIGMDGSDRSVI

-3331 INSRIYWADARE
+3331 VTERIYWADARE

-3353 SNRHTVLSQDIP
+3353 SNRHVVLSQDIP
-3365 HIFALTLFEDFIYW
+3365 HIFALTLFEDYVYW

-3402 STLHRPMDIH
+3402 STLHRPMDLH
-3412 IYHPYRQPDVPN
+3412 VFHALRQPDVPN
-3424 HPCKTNNAGCSNLCL
+3424 HPCKINNGGCSNLCL

-3448 ACPTNFYLGSDGKT
+3448 ACPTNFYLGGDGRT

-3494 RSDEPEDCPEFKCRP
+3494 HSDEPSDCPEFKCRP

-3573 DGEDEKDCP
+3573 DGEDERDCP

-3593 AITKRCI
+3593 SITKRCI

-3745 CEFDQFQCKNGHC
+3745 CDMDQFQCKNGHC
-3758 IPMRWRCDADADC
+3758 IPLRWRCDADADC
-3771 MDGTDEE
+3771 MDGSDEE
-3778 DCGTGVRT
+3778 ACGTGVRT

-3810 DCGDNSDENPEECL
+3810 DCGDNSDENPEECSR
-3824 KFQCPP
+3824 FVCPP

-3841 CLWIGR
+3841 CLLIGR
-3847 QCDGIDNCGDN
+3847 QCDGTDNCGDGS
-3858 TDEKDCE
+3858 DEEDCE
-3865 SPTAKP
+3865 SPTAQSTHCK
-3871 KSCSQDKNEFLCENK
+3871 DKKEFLCKNQH
-3886 KCISANLRCNFFD
+3886 CLSSSLRCNMFD
-3899 DCGDGSDEKSCSHDH
+3899 DCGDGSDEEDCSMDPKLTSCA
-3914 KSYDCMTNTTMC
+3914 TNASIC
-3926 GDEAQCIQSQ
+3926 GDEARCVRTEKAAYCACRPGFHTVPGQ
-3936 PTSYCTCRRGFQKVP
+3936 PG
-3951 DKNSCQDVNECLRFG
+3951 CQDINECLRFG

-3973 NTKGSHVCSCAKNFM
+3973 NTKGGHLCSCARNFM
-3988 KTDNMCKAEGSEH
+3988 KTHNTCKAEGSEY
-4001 QILYIADDNKIR
+4001 QVLYIADDNEIR
-4013 SMYPFNPN
+4013 SLFPGHPH
-4021 SAYEPAFQGDE
+4021 SAYEQAFQGDE
-4032 NVRID
+4032 SVRID
-4037 AMDIY
+4037 AMDVH
-4042 VKGNKI
+4042 VKAGRV
-4048 YWTNWHTGRIS
+4048 YWTNWHTGTIS
-4059 YCELPASSAASTASN
+4059 FRSLPPAAPPTTSN
-4074 RNRRQI
+4074 RHRRQI
-4080 DGGVTHL
+4080 DRGVTHL

-4102 VAGNIYWTDS
+4102 VAGNVYWTDS

-4206 IRLNGTDPVVAI
+4206 IRLNGTDPIVAA
-4218 DNKKGLSHPFSID
+4218 DSKRGLSHPFSID
-4231 IFEDYIYG
+4231 VFEDYIYG
-4239 VTYINNRI
+4239 VTYINNRV
-4247 FKIHKFGHKSVTN
+4247 FRIHKFGHSPLIN
-4260 LTSGLNH
+4260 LTGGLSH
-4267 ATDVVLYHQY
+4267 ASDVVLYHQH

-4317 VVIPSPTA
+4317 VPIPSPTPPPDA
-4325 SAVVPTTDTCDLVC
+4325 PRPGTCNLQC
-4339 LNGGSCFLNA
+4339 FNGGSCFLNA
-4349 RKQAKCRCQPRYNGE
+4349 RRQPKCRCQPRYTGD
-4364 KCQINQCW
+4364 KCELDQCW
-4372 DYCQNGGMCAA
+4372 EHCRNGGTCAA

-4396 FTGPRCNQQVCTDYC
+4396 FTGPRCTQQVCAGYC
-4411 LNNGSCTV
+4411 ANNSTCTV
-4419 NQGNQPNC
+4419 NQGNQPQC
-4427 RCPPSFIGDRCQY
+4427 RCLPGFLGDRCQY
-4440 RQCFDYCENEGVCQ
+4440 RQCSGYCENFGTCH
-4454 MTASGAKQCR
+4454 MAADGSRQCR
-4464 CPPQFEGAQCQEN
+4464 CTAYFEGLRCEVN
-4477 KCSRCQEGKCS
+4477 KCSRCLEGACAV
-4488 INKQNGEVS
+4488 NKQTGDVTCN
-4497 CICPDGKVAP
+4497 CTDGRVVP
-4507 SCLTCDDYCM
+4507 SCLTCAGHCSN
-4517 HGGTCS
+4517 GGSCTMNS
-4523 ISDKTQLPEC
+4523 KMMPEC
-4533 LCPVGM
+4533 QCPPHV
-4539 TGTRCEDF
+4539 TGPRCEEEV
-4547 IVSEQQSNRTASII
+4547 VSQQQPGHMASIL
-4561 IPILLLLILLTVVAF
+4561 IPLLLLLLLLLVAGVVF
-4576 VWYKWRIKGAK
+4576 WYKRRVRGAK

-4612 GEPDDDVGEL
+4612 GGEPDDVGGL

-4635 NFTNPVYATLYMGAH
+4635 NFTNPVYATLYMGGH
-4650 NSRNSLAS
+4650 GSRHSLAS

-4664 LLSRG
+4664 LLGRG
-4669 ADDDLAD
+4669 PEDEIGD

>member
-1 MGTRCARCC
+1 HVAPKTCSPKQFACKDQITCISKGWRCDGEKDC
-10 LGTAWPQVLPVL
+10 P
-22 RQRAGPRGGG
+22 
-32 GDLPGF
+32 D
-38 KTGSSGVPWRV
+38 GSDESPEI
-49 PQGCLAC
+49 C
-56 SARPSACGCPRTGC
+56 
-70 GGLQGARLLGRAR
+70 
-83 WGWVRAPLPPCLL
+83 
-96 GAPLLCRLRAVM
+96 
-108 DKGKLTP
+108 
-115 GGSCFSSWTAV
+115 
-126 PAAVPLALKGKRSAR
+126 
-141 PRASSGQELGVLE
+141 
-154 QGRAW
+154 
-159 RGQAGLVLSR
+159 
-169 AATGAGMI
+169 
-177 WGRSA
+177 
-182 TLGAAFALRGDSCAF
+182 
-197 CCLAGP
+197 P

-216 CLGTELCIH
+216 CLGTELCIP
-225 MSKLCNGLHDC
+225 MSKLCNGAHDC

-244 HCREQLANC
+244 HCRELLPNC
-253 TALACQH
+253 TAQGCQH
-260 HCVPTLSGPACYCNN
+260 HCVPALSGPVCYCNG

-280 EDRRSCKDFD
+280 EDRKSCKDFD

-297 CSQTCTNTEGSYTC
+297 CSQTCTNTEGAYTC

-334 RPPVLLIANSQNILA
+334 RPPVLLIANSQNVLA
-349 TYLSGAPVPNITP
+349 TFLSGTPVPNIAP
-362 TSAKQTTAM
+362 TSAKHTTAM

-379 VCWVHVGDSASQTIL
+379 VCWVHMGDAAAQTVL

-447 NGVTCVTLLDLEL
+447 NGDTCVTLLDLEL

-466 ALDPAMG
+466 VLDPTMG

-508 GITLDLVNRLVYWA
+508 GIALDLVSRLVYWA

-563 TNSDNANAQQ
+563 TNSDNANTQQ

-579 VNRFNSTEYQ
+579 VNRFNSTDYH
-589 VVTRVDKGGA
+589 VITRVDRGGA

-613 HACEPDQFGKPGGC
+613 HACESDQFGKPGGC

-679 DMGAKVPD
+679 DMSAKVPD

-702 DFHAETGF
+702 DFHGENGF

-789 AIVVDPLNGW
+789 AIVVDPLNGHLL
-799 MYWTDWEEDPKDSKR
+799 PCR
-814 GKIERAWMDGSNRN
+814 GLGHVTYPPRAVVSPP
-828 VFITSKT
+828 IQ
-835 VLWPNGLS
+835 
-843 LDIPAKILYWVDAFY
+843 
-858 DRIEMVYL
+858 
-866 NGTERKIVY
+866 IVY

-887 HYSSFLFWTEYRSGS
+887 HYSTFLFWTEYRSGS
-902 IYRLDQASKVVSLLR
+902 IYRLDQASKAVSLLR

-939 KCRVNNGGCSS
+939 SCRVNNGGCSS
-950 LCLATPRGRQCACA
+950 LCLAVPRGRHCACA
-964 EDQILGVDSVTCQA
+964 EDQILGTDTVTCQA
-978 NPSYIPPPQCQ
+978 NPSYVPPPQCQ
-989 PGEFACKNNRCIQ
+989 PGEFACKNSRCIQ

-1035 CKNNRCIPN
+1035 CENNRCIPN

-1066 ARTCSPN
+1066 ARTCPPN

-1271 ENCESLVCKPPS
+1271 ESCEALACKPPA
-1283 HTCANNTSICLPPEK
+1283 HACANASTVCLPPEK
-1298 LCDGSDDCGDGSD
+1298 LCDGTDDCADGSD

-1317 QCSLNNGGCSHN
+1317 QCSLNNGSCSHN

-1343 LGMELGADNKTCQI
+1343 LGMELGTDNRTCQI

-1364 LKCSQKCEQDKYNVK
+1364 LKCSQKCEQDKFNVK

-1411 EIRRIDLHRG
+1411 EIRRIDLHKG

-1522 PRAIALDPRYGI
+1522 PRAIALDPRYGWAKI

-1599 TGHIEVL
+1599 TGHMEVL

-1679 KGPCSHLCLINY
+1679 RGPCSHLCLINY

-1697 ACPHLMKLDKDNMTC
+1697 ACPHLMKLDKDTTTC
-1712 YEFKKF
+1712 YEFRQF

-1727 RGVDIDNPYYNYI
+1727 RGVDVDSPYYNYI

-1754 DYDALEQRI
+1754 DYDAREQRI

-1771 TIKRA
+1771 AIKRA

-1796 LSVDWISR
+1796 LSVDWVSR
-1804 NLFWTSYDA
+1804 NLFWTSYDT

-1838 HCLVVHPL
+1838 HGLVVHPL

-1867 RTLLFTN
+1867 RSLLFTN
-1874 QKGPVGLAID
+1874 QKAPVGLAID

-1904 LDGSNLEVI
+1904 LDGTSLEVLDAM
-1913 ESVKGQLSKA
+1913 KGQLSKA

-1938 ASERMGTCNKKDGT
+1938 ASERVGICNKKDGT
-1952 EVTVLR
+1952 GAVVLR

-1967 KVYDESIQQAGTNPC
+1967 KVYDESVQQGDTNPC
-1982 SMNNG
+1982 SVNNG
-1987 DCSQLCLPTSETS
+1987 DCSQLCLPTSETT
-2000 RSCMCTA
+2000 RACMCTA

-2169 LDGTERMVLV
+2169 LDGSERVVLV

-2215 GENREVVLS
+2215 GEAREVVLA

-2288 NICAQNN
+2288 NICAQSN
-2295 GGCQQLCLFRGGGQR
+2295 GGCEQLCLFRGGGRR
-2310 TCACAHGMLSE
+2310 TCACAHGMLAE

-2339 ILKSIHLSDEN
+2339 ILKSIHLSDET

-2372 FDYRYGSKGSNR
+2372 FDYQGGVQGASR

-2438 RHTVDQSRLGAFE
+2438 RHTVDQSRVGAFE
-2451 RETVITMSGDDHP
+2451 RETVITMSSDDHP

-2479 NWNEQHPSIMRATLS
+2479 NWNEQHPSIMRATL
-2494 GSNVLIIIDQDIR
+2494 GGANVLIIIDQDIR

-2512 AIDHRAEKIYFSDAT
+2512 AIDHQAEKLYFSDAT

-2539 HRHVIL
+2539 HRYVIL

-2557 YGDYIFWTDWV
+2557 YSDYIFWTDWV

-2577 YVGTDMK
+2577 HMGSDMR

-2596 IIAVANDTDS
+2596 IIAVANDTNS

-2611 CRVNNSGCQDLCL
+2611 CRVNNGGCQDLCL
-2624 LTPKGHVNCSCRG
+2624 LTPRGQVNCSCRG
-2637 ERVLQEDFTCKA
+2637 DRVLQDDLTCKA
-2649 LNSTCNMHDEF
+2649 PNSTCNAHEEF
-2660 ECGNGDCIDFSRT
+2660 ECGNGDCIDFALT
-2673 CDGVVHC
+2673 CDSVAHC

-2689 YCSSRKCKKG
+2689 YCSSRKCRKG
-2699 YLHCMNGRCIA
+2699 YLHCMNGRCVA
-2710 SRYWCNG
+2710 SRDWCNG
-2717 VDDCGDNSDEVPCN
+2717 VDNCGDNSDEVPCN

-2742 RDGTCIG
+2742 RDGRCIG

-2756 FIDCEDASDEMNCTA
+2756 IIDCEDASDEMNCTA
-2771 TDCSGYFKLGVKGTT
+2771 TDCSSYFKLGVKGMT
-2786 FQKCE
+2786 FQQCE
-2791 HTSLCYAPSWVCDGA
+2791 HTSLCYAPTWVCDGA

-2816 NCPGG
+2816 NCPGTRG
-2821 REPRCPANYFAC
+2821 PKCPANYFAC
-2833 PSGRCIPMTWTC
+2833 PSGRCIPMSWTC

-2858 HCSERQDKFCY
+2858 HCNKFCY
-2869 PVQFECNNHRC
+2869 PVQFECKNHRC

-2889 ADDCGDGSDEDSRC
+2889 ADDCGDGSDEGTHC
-2903 RLTTCSTGS
+2903 RLTTCSAGS

-2959 GNRQCIPK
+2959 ANRQCIPK
-2967 HFVCDHDDDCGDGS
+2967 HFVCDHDHDCSDGS
-2981 DESPECEY
+2981 DESLECEY

-3001 GRCLSNSQWECD
+3001 GRCLSNAQWECD

-3026 KNPRCSS
+3026 KNLRCTSS
-3033 PENKC
+3033 ESKC
-3038 NDSFFLCKNGKC
+3038 NDSFFLCKMGTC
-3050 IPEALLCDNN
+3050 VPEALLCDGRA
-3060 NDCAD
+3060 DCAD

-3075 ECLNKKM
+3075 ECLNRKL
-3082 SGCSQEC
+3082 SGCSQDC
-3089 EDLKIGYKCRCRPG
+3089 EDLRIGYKCRCRPG
-3103 FRLKDDGKTCIDID
+3103 FRLKDDGKTCVDVD

-3127 KCINTLGSFKCLCIE
+3127 ICINTLGSYKCLCRQ
-3142 GYKLKPDNPTSCKAV
+3142 GYRLRPDNPTSCKAV
-3157 TDEEPFLIFANRY
+3157 SGDEPFLIFANRY

-3302 IGKIGMDGTNRSVI
+3302 IGKIGMDGTKRSVV
-3316 VDTKITWP
+3316 VDTRITWP

-3331 INSRIYWADARE
+3331 INGRIYWADARE

-3393 TGANKTLLI
+3393 TGANKTMLI

-3412 IYHPYRQPDVPN
+3412 IYHPYRQPDGECPWSLCPSPPTPQPGIRCGASMV
-3424 HPCKTNNAGCSNLCL
+3424 NLCL

-3448 ACPTNFYLGSDGKT
+3448 ACPTNFYLGGDGKT

-3539 NCDIHVCLPSQF
+3539 NCEIHVCLPSQF

-3605 CDRDNDCVDG
+3605 CDRDNDCADG

-3626 CGVDEFRCKDS
+3626 CGLDEFRCKDS

-3771 MDGTDEE
+3771 MDGSDEE
-3778 DCGTGVRT
+3778 SCSSLVRT

-3830 NRPFRCKNDRV
+3830 DRPFRCKNERV

-3847 QCDGIDNCGDN
+3847 QCDGVDNCGDG
-3858 TDEKDCE
+3858 TDERDCGE
-3865 SPTAKP
+3865 APRIQE
-3871 KSCSQDKNEFLCENK
+3871 KSEFSCNNGR
-3886 KCISANLRCNFFD
+3886 CVSANLHCNFFD
-3899 DCGDGSDEKSCSHDH
+3899 DCGDGSDEEHCYQDPKM
-3914 KSYDCMTNTTMC
+3914 YDCQTNISMC
-3926 GDEAQCIQSQ
+3926 RDEAKCVQS
-3936 PTSYCTCRRGFQKVP
+3936 PTATYCACPSGFQKVP
-3951 DKNSCQDVNECLRFG
+3951 TKNACQDINECLQFG

-3973 NTKGSHVCSCAKNFM
+3973 NTKGSYVCSCSRNFV
-3988 KTDNMCKAEGSEH
+3988 KTHHTCKAEGSEH

-4013 SMYPFNPN
+4013 SMFPFNPN
-4021 SAYEPAFQGDE
+4021 SAHEPAFQGDE
-4032 NVRID
+4032 DVRID

-4059 YCELPASSAASTASN
+4059 YRELPASSAASTAAN
-4074 RNRRQI
+4074 RNRRQL
-4080 DGGVTHL
+4080 DSTVTHL

-4096 GIAIDW
+4096 GIAVDW
-4102 VAGNIYWTDS
+4102 VAGNVYWTDA
-4112 GRDVIEVAQMKGENR
+4112 GRDVIEVAQMKGENH
-4127 KTLISGMID
+4127 KTLISAMID

-4168 TLRETLVQDN
+4168 TLRETLVQNN

-4218 DNKKGLSHPFSID
+4218 DNKKGLSHPFSIE

-4239 VTYINNRI
+4239 VTYINNLI
-4247 FKIHKFGHKSVTN
+4247 FRIHKFGREPVVN

-4267 ATDVVLYHQY
+4267 ATDVVLYHQH
-4277 KQPEVTNPCDRKKCE
+4277 KQPDVTNPCDRKKCE

-4317 VVIPSPTA
+4317 VVVPSPTISPVA
-4325 SAVVPTTDTCDLVC
+4325 PTSDTCSLVC

-4349 RKQAKCRCQPRYNGE
+4349 RKQAKCRCQPRYNGD
-4364 KCQINQCW
+4364 KCQVDQCW
-4372 DYCQNGGMCAA
+4372 EYCQNGGTCTA
-4383 SPSGMPTCRCPTG
+4383 SRSGVPTCRCPTG
-4396 FTGPRCNQQVCTDYC
+4396 FTGPWCNQQVCMDYC
-4411 LNNGSCTV
+4411 YHNGTCTV

-4427 RCPPSFIGDRCQY
+4427 RCLPEFSGDKCQF
-4440 RQCFDYCENEGVCQ
+4440 RQCFEYCENEGICQ
-4454 MTASGAKQCR
+4454 LAPDGTKQCR
-4464 CPPQFEGAQCQEN
+4464 CPPQYEGARCQDN
-4477 KCSRCQEGKCS
+4477 KCSRCQEGTCN
-4488 INKQNGEVS
+4488 INKQSGDVT
-4497 CICPDGKVAP
+4497 CVCPGGKVAP
-4507 SCLTCDDYCM
+4507 NCLSCDNYCL
-4517 HGGTCS
+4517 HGGTCT
-4523 ISDKTQLPEC
+4523 INPKTQLPEC
-4533 LCPVGM
+4533 QAALRGA
-4539 TGTRCEDF
+4539 RR
-4547 IVSEQQSNRTASII
+4547 Q
-4561 IPILLLLILLTVVAF
+4561 
-4576 VWYKWRIKGAK
+4576 AK

-4612 GEPDDDVGEL
+4612 GEPEDDGEL
-4622 LDADFALDPDKPT
+4622 LDADFPLDPDK
-4635 NFTNPVYATLYMGAH
+4635 
-4650 NSRNSLAS
+4650 
-4658 TDEKRE
+4658 
-4664 LLSRG
+4664 
-4669 ADDDLAD
+4669 
-4676 PLA
+4676 

>member
-1 MGTRCARCC
+1 M
-10 LGTAWPQVLPVL
+10 
-22 RQRAGPRGGG
+22 
-32 GDLPGF
+32 
-38 KTGSSGVPWRV
+38 
-49 PQGCLAC
+49 LA
-56 SARPSACGCPRTGC
+56 
-70 GGLQGARLLGRAR
+70 
-83 WGWVRAPLPPCLL
+83 
-96 GAPLLCRLRAVM
+96 
-108 DKGKLTP
+108 
-115 GGSCFSSWTAV
+115 
-126 PAAVPLALKGKRSAR
+126 
-141 PRASSGQELGVLE
+141 PRAEVL
-154 QGRAW
+154 
-159 RGQAGLVLSR
+159 
-169 AATGAGMI
+169 AATLLIA
-177 WGRSA
+177 
-182 TLGAAFALRGDSCAF
+182 LGYLHL
-197 CCLAGP
+197 LAGIGPISALDAPKTCSPKQFACKDQITCISKGWRCDGEKDCPDGSDESPDICP

-216 CLGTELCIH
+216 CLGTELCIP
-225 MSKLCNGLHDC
+225 MTKLCNGLQDC
-236 FDGSDEGP
+236 IDGSDEGS
-244 HCREQLANC
+244 HCREFLANC
-253 TALACQH
+253 SALGCQH
-260 HCVPTLSGPACYCNN
+260 HCVPTLVGPTCYCNS

-280 EDRRSCKDFD
+280 EDRKSCKDFD
-290 ECTVYGT
+290 ECTIYGT

-349 TYLSGAPVPNITP
+349 TYLSGGPVPNIIP
-362 TSAKQTTAM
+362 TSTKQTTAM
-371 DFNYVEDT
+371 DFNYIEDT

-442 FVCNK
+442 FVCNRS
-447 NGVTCVTLLDLEL
+447 GDTCVTLLDLEL

-508 GITLDLVNRLVYWA
+508 GITLDLVSRLVYWA

-710 IYFADTTSYLIGRQK
+710 VYFADTTSYLIGRQK

-843 LDIPAKILYWVDAFY
+843 LDIPAKVLYWVDAFY
-858 DRIEMVYL
+858 DRIEMIFL

-887 HYSSFLFWTEYRSGS
+887 HYSNFLFWTEYRSGS
-902 IYRLDQASKVVSLLR
+902 IYRLDQVSKAVTLLR

-929 DAQQQQVGSN
+929 DAQQQQVGTN
-939 KCRVNNGGCSS
+939 DCRVNNGGCSS
-950 LCLATPRGRQCACA
+950 LCLAIPRGRQCACA
-964 EDQILGVDSVTCQA
+964 EDQILGPDSVTCQA
-978 NPSYIPPPQCQ
+978 NPSYVPPPQCQ

-1025 QHTCPSDRFK
+1025 EHTCPSDRFK
-1035 CKNNRCIPN
+1035 CENNRCIPN

-1066 ARTCSPN
+1066 ARTCPPN

-1097 RSDESASCAYPTCFP
+1097 RSDESSSCAYPTCFP

-1223 DSSDEKNCEGVT
+1223 DSSDEKSCEGVT

-1283 HTCANNTSICLPPEK
+1283 HTCANTTSVCLPPDK
-1298 LCDGSDDCGDGSD
+1298 LCDGTDDCGDGSD

-1343 LGMELGADNKTCQI
+1343 LGMELGADNRTCQI

-1411 EIRRIDLHRG
+1411 EIRRIDLQKG

-1460 LENGALTSFEVV
+1460 LENGAL
-1472 IQYGLATPEGLAVD
+1472 GP
-1486 WIAGNIYWVESNLDQ
+1486 
-1501 IEVAKLD
+1501 
-1508 GTMRTTLLAGDIEH
+1508 
-1522 PRAIALDPRYGI
+1522 
-1534 LFWTDWDAS
+1534 
-1543 LPRIEAASMSG
+1543 
-1554 AGRRTIHKETGSGG
+1554 
-1568 WPNGLTVDY
+1568 
-1577 LEKRILWIDARSDAI
+1577 
-1592 YSALYDG
+1592 
-1599 TGHIEVL
+1599 
-1606 RGHEYLSHPFAVTLY
+1606 
-1621 GGEVYWTDW
+1621 
-1630 RTNTLAK
+1630 
-1637 ANKWTGHNVTVVQRT
+1637 
-1652 NTQPFDLQVY
+1652 
-1662 HPSRQPLAP
+1662 AP

-1691 NRTLSC
+1691 NQSSSC
-1697 ACPHLMKLDKDNMTC
+1697 ACPHLMKLDKDNTTC
-1712 YEFKKF
+1712 YELKKF

-1740 ISFTVPDIDNVTVV
+1740 ISFTVPDIDNVTAV
-1754 DYDALEQRI
+1754 DYDAPEQRI

-1796 LSVDWISR
+1796 LSVDWVSR

-1813 NKKQINVARLD
+1813 NRKQINVARLD
-1824 GSFKNAVIQGLDKP
+1824 GSFKNAVIQGLEKP

-1846 RGKLYWTDGD
+1846 QGKLYWTDGD
-1856 NISVANMDGSN
+1856 NISIANMDGSN
-1867 RTLLFTN
+1867 RSFLFTN

-1884 YPESKLYWISSGNG
+1884 YPENKLYWISSGAG

-1904 LDGSNLEVI
+1904 LDGSGLEVL
-1913 ESVKGQLSKA
+1913 ETMKSQLSKA

-1938 ASERMGTCNKKDGT
+1938 ASEKMGTCNKKDGT
-1952 EVTVLR
+1952 GAVVLR

-1967 KVYDESIQQAGTNPC
+1967 KVYDESVQHGTNPC
-1982 SMNNG
+1982 SVNNG
-1987 DCSQLCLPTSETS
+1987 DCSQLCLPTSPTT

-2179 NVSISW
+2179 NASISW

-2190 VDYEDGKLYWCD
+2190 VDYQDGKLYWCD
-2202 ARTDKIERIDLET
+2202 ARMDKIERIDLET

-2278 VFNRARQKGT
+2278 VFNQARQKGT
-2288 NICAQNN
+2288 NVCAQNN
-2295 GGCQQLCLFRGGGQR
+2295 GGCQQLCLFRGNGQR
-2310 TCACAHGMLSE
+2310 TCACAHGMLAE
-2321 DGVSCRDY
+2321 DGVNCQDY

-2339 ILKSIHLSDEN
+2339 ILKSIHLSDES

-2355 IKPFEDA
+2355 VKPFEDA

-2372 FDYRYGSKGSNR
+2372 FDYRAGTAGSNR

-2390 HFGNIQQINDD
+2390 HFGNIQQISDD

-2479 NWNEQHPSIMRATLS
+2479 NWNEQHPSIMRATL
-2494 GSNVLIIIDQDIR
+2494 GGANVLIIIDQDIR

-2512 AIDHRAEKIYFSDAT
+2512 AIDHKAEKIYFSDAT

-2539 HRHVIL
+2539 HRYVIL

-2596 IIAVANDTDS
+2596 IIAVANDTNS

-2611 CRVNNSGCQDLCL
+2611 CRVNNGGCQDLCL

-2637 ERVLQEDFTCKA
+2637 ERVLQEDFTCKGEPLPPPGHA
-2649 LNSTCNMHDEF
+2649 PCAE
-2660 ECGNGDCIDFSRT
+2660 GRRIKGRGRR
-2673 CDGVVHC
+2673 DGVGRRRGYGEGAPP
-2680 KDKSDEKQS
+2680 SS
-2689 YCSSRKCKKG
+2689 PLCSSPAGSRKCKKG
-2699 YLHCMNGRCIA
+2699 FLHCMNGRCLA
-2710 SRYWCNG
+2710 NAFWCNG
-2717 VDDCGDNSDEVPCN
+2717 MDDCGDNSDEVPCN
-2731 KTSCAATEFRC
+2731 KTRCATTEFRC
-2742 RDGTCIG
+2742 RDGSCIG

-2756 FIDCEDASDEMNCTA
+2756 FIDCEDASDEMNCSA
-2771 TDCSGYFKLGVKGTT
+2771 TDCSSYFKLGVKGLT

-2806 NDCGDYSDER
+2806 NDCGDYSDEQ
-2816 NCPGG
+2816 NCPGV
-2821 REPRCPANYFAC
+2821 RKPRCPANYFAC

-2858 HCSERQDKFCY
+2858 HCNKFCY

-2903 RLTTCSTGS
+2903 RLTTCSSGS

-2931 KDCADGADETLAAGC
+2931 KDCADGSDESLAAGC

-2959 GNRQCIPK
+2959 TNHQCIPK

-3001 GRCLSNSQWECD
+3001 GRCLSNSQWQCD

-3026 KNPRCSS
+3026 KNPRCTSS
-3033 PENKC
+3033 ESRC
-3038 NDSFFLCKNGKC
+3038 NDSFFLCKNGRC
-3050 IPEALLCDNN
+3050 VPEALLCDNN
-3060 NDCAD
+3060 DDCAD
-3065 GSDELNCFIN
+3065 GSDELNCFLN
-3075 ECLNKKM
+3075 ECLNKKL

-3103 FRLKDDGKTCIDID
+3103 YRLKDDGKTCIDID
-3117 ECSTTYPCSQ
+3117 ECTTTYPCSQ
-3127 KCINTLGSFKCLCIE
+3127 KCINTLGSFKCLCTE
-3142 GYKLKPDNPTSCKAV
+3142 GYKLRPDHPTSCKAV
-3157 TDEEPFLIFANRY
+3157 SDEEPFLIFANRY

-3331 INSRIYWADARE
+3331 INGRIYWADARE

-3353 SNRHTVLSQDIP
+3353 SNRHIVLSQDIP
-3365 HIFALTLFEDFIYW
+3365 HIFALTLFEDYIYW

-3393 TGANKTLLI
+3393 TGANKSMLI

-3412 IYHPYRQPDVPN
+3412 IYHAYRQPDVPS
-3424 HPCKTNNAGCSNLCL
+3424 HPCKTNNGGCSNLCL
-3439 LSPGGGHKC
+3439 LSPGGTHKC
-3448 ACPTNFYLGSDGKT
+3448 ACPTNFYLGGDGKT

-3593 AITKRCI
+3593 AVTKRCI

-3645 KCDGEDDCGDGS
+3645 KCDGEDDCGDSS

-3736 SDEKDCTPR
+3736 SDEKDCTLR
-3745 CEFDQFQCKNGHC
+3745 CDFDQFQCKNGHC

-3771 MDGTDEE
+3771 MDGSDEE
-3778 DCGTGVRT
+3778 NCGTGVRT

-3824 KFQCPP
+3824 RFQCPP
-3830 NRPFRCKNDRV
+3830 GRPFRCKNDRV

-3847 QCDGIDNCGDN
+3847 QCDGIDNCGDG
-3858 TDEKDCE
+3858 TDERDCE
-3865 SPTAKP
+3865 LPTARP
-3871 KSCSQDKNEFLCENK
+3871 KSCSHEKSEFLCKNK
-3886 KCISANLRCNFFD
+3886 KCISSLLRCNFFD
-3899 DCGDGSDEKSCSHDH
+3899 DCGDGSDEEPCSHGDPNPYSCH
-3914 KSYDCMTNTTMC
+3914 TNGTMC
-3926 GDEAQCIQSQ
+3926 GDEAKCIQSQ
-3936 PTSYCTCRRGFQKVP
+3936 TTVYCTCRSGFQKAP
-3951 DKNSCQDVNECLRFG
+3951 DKNTCQDINECSTFG
-3966 TCSQLCN
+3966 TCSQICN
-3973 NTKGSHVCSCAKNFM
+3973 NTKGSYVCSCARNFM
-3988 KTDNMCKAEGSEH
+3988 KTHHTCKAEGSEQ

-4048 YWTNWHTGRIS
+4048 YWTNWHTGKIS
-4059 YCELPASSAASTASN
+4059 YRELPSSAASTASN
-4074 RNRRQI
+4074 RNRRQL

-4096 GIAIDW
+4096 GIAVDW
-4102 VAGNIYWTDS
+4102 VAGNVYWTDS
-4112 GRDVIEVAQMKGENR
+4112 GRDVIEVAQMKGDNR

-4153 DWGNHPKIETAAMDG
+4153 DWGNHPKIEKAAMDG
-4168 TLRETLVQDN
+4168 TMRETLVQDN

-4206 IRLNGTDPVVAI
+4206 IRFNGTDPVVAI

-4247 FKIHKFGHKSVTN
+4247 FKIHKFGHGPVTN

-4277 KQPEVTNPCDRKKCE
+4277 KQPDVTNPCDRKKCE

-4317 VVIPSPTA
+4317 VVIPSPTV
-4325 SAVVPTTDTCDLVC
+4325 SPIVPTSDTCDLVC

-4364 KCQINQCW
+4364 KCQLDQCW
-4372 DYCQNGGMCAA
+4372 EYCQNGGTCAA

-4396 FTGPRCNQQVCTDYC
+4396 FTGPRCNQQVCAEYC
-4411 LNNGSCTV
+4411 LNNGSCSV
-4419 NQGNQPNC
+4419 NLGNQPSC
-4427 RCPPSFIGDRCQY
+4427 RCPAGFLGDRCQF

-4454 MTASGAKQCR
+4454 LAAGGAKQCR
-4464 CPPQFEGAQCQEN
+4464 CLPQYEGARCQVS
-4477 KCSRCQEGKCS
+4477 KCSRCQEGKCN
-4488 INKQNGEVS
+4488 INRQSGEVT
-4497 CICPDGKVAP
+4497 CTCPNGKMAP
-4507 SCLTCDDYCM
+4507 SCLTCDNYCLN
-4517 HGGTCS
+4517 GGTCTMNGR
-4523 ISDKTQLPEC
+4523 TQMPEC
-4533 LCPVGM
+4533 QCATDL
-4539 TGTRCEDF
+4539 TGLRCEDF
-4547 IVSEQQSNRTASII
+4547 GVSEQQSSRMYMGG
-4561 IPILLLLILLTVVAF
+4561 AF
-4576 VWYKWRIKGAK
+4576 PCPPEGPRRGCPVLPSAK

-4612 GEPDDDVGEL
+4612 GEPEDDVGEL

-4669 ADDDLAD
+4669 TDDDLAD